1 MEEFDNA
8 IPPLGVE
15 PGLPSNFEGSDA
27 FQASIAPTNEPLISV
42 TDTYAVPGVPV
53 PSAFGSVAVDYDPS
67 NPFDVAKQA
76 MAKPITE
83 SDIAFQNSK
92 EKYFQPGYQQTNFD
106 RYYNDSDNF
115 YKLGFNPVSNNEALY
130 NQNRSWYQDLFRA
143 AGGIPAL
150 GLSVVQSGYRSL
162 ADMATGDFSMTDE
175 TGAREFSQIMA
186 ERGSTRGGA
195 AGFVSNLALQ
205 SGFVAGIAA
214 DYLAT
219 EALLTGAVALSD
231 GMALPAALAAS
242 AAKTAGTIKSIS
254 ALFDANAARQAYNTI
269 KAMDVAAIG
278 RGALNVA
285 EATAKN
291 IVPNTFKNVKSFI
304 TAESPV
310 LGLANSVRGVADFVR
325 DMKQISYATA
335 EASMEGGGVKND
347 FIDKHINEYITDN
360 GVYPDQ
366 DRLNRIYE
374 KASDA
379 GFTTGLINAPL
390 ILLTNNIT
398 FDNLYKGRKRTLGKT
413 ASGIVEE
420 SKLSG
425 RTLRFS
431 EKTGQ
436 FETMGIRQSFAESV
450 RGLKTPKTY
459 LNFASSYFSKNL
471 SEGLQEISQEII
483 SGASTDYYERLYDT
497 PEAGGVVA
505 YLADAYDNL
514 KDQASAQGIEVF
526 ASGFLMGGLTGISTA
541 VANRAYGST
550 KNIIGKIAQA
560 KNPEEYRKAYAEES
574 ARFDKIAVE
583 LNDAINNGN
592 KILAVDIDN
601 LLVQIKAG
609 TDMVNA
615 RKSFDEKAFHDLK
628 DIARFNSIYTAL
640 RAGKYDYFL
649 RNLEDMKQMTGAEL
663 KEAFDLKDDVTDE
676 EAKQVLDITIDRA
689 GQIKDQYEQFSAFKN
704 PYDINKYKFANTP
717 EAIIAF
723 VNESQSHEAFE
734 EARKTAVF
742 SLHGLEQAKTRMANL
757 TKEMSSIAGVADLG
771 YSDVTATL
779 SIPGIDKEINLL
791 TAEIDASKDITDP
804 GLIEITNNKKKKLK
818 ALESLKTNL
827 ARIENIND
835 PVEVRK
841 TSYLKKAFTDYM
853 KVLLDE
859 KGTTLNPANIGEAYR
874 IFTDYYALNYDKTN
888 FNKVLS
894 DLYDPNN
901 FIKLAQRERTL
912 IVARD
917 KRRAEFFKKA
927 FNKYA
932 ESSKIGVFLKALAE
946 TGFVIDLKYLKALD
960 TNTFDELKEL
970 ILNDPD
976 VKFRDLNSNKLF
988 GSDDPRYADVKKFIS
1003 EFVIQVAPPVAE
1015 TVVTESDSLTAEPK
1029 ETTYVT
1035 IDELE
1040 NLDPYFNFVLTR
1052 FYEKENKDRKN
1063 NKQAPLTYV
1072 EYSLYPA
1079 AQNAITAFKELQMLY
1094 DTQKKEGQTLEQ
1106 WFNES
1111 QANSD
1116 VYNIL
1121 SRYGIP
1127 VAELANILANPNVF
1141 VISTLPAGF
1150 KLETPAAVNGLF
1162 IISGETANKDEEV
1175 EYTYILVDNRSNPV
1189 DITGAYKTL
1198 PIALEAREKLA
1209 KTYVSESEG
1218 FVFDNKYF
1226 ENGQIVS
1233 DSRGNTYTVVS
1244 NAAAIKQAILNNDN
1258 PVLEL
1263 KDETGKI
1270 IPKRSARDL
1279 FPGAYQKKN
1288 PNIAYI
1294 QDVNRYNSIYP
1305 HKTQEEF
1312 DAREEGEL
1320 AAAARLKDFLLNT
1333 PIDDIKNNL
1342 TIKLTKNK
1350 LKNIRGSYFKI
1361 GDKENTNIL
1370 ERKEK
1375 ISIQILYKGQP
1386 IGYLRTIQQL
1396 QILGQ
1401 DGKAINVF
1409 KDLTP
1414 DLFNRIFDVKKQG
1427 DFTKEYINFT
1437 KSLGKSFQLQKKFTE
1452 LLGDKESVELTNEEV
1467 QSIAIPYIGLGSYA
1481 NNDPGVTTDINDLKY
1496 STIEGGYYII
1506 DRSFRYKNG
1515 IFVSST
1521 NIITDLKGEARKRAD
1536 EKVKKGL
1543 EISGTDGLNRYL
1555 LAVELPNG
1563 NIRFVSLVSP
1573 ELSSDQSQTLIK
1585 DINNLAKLA
1594 RTDNTNN
1601 EINYTDASNKEFIFN
1616 KVFNAHQPGIFS
1628 RFYVDSEGYLVGEF
1642 SDNNSFNTSS
1652 STQPFIRY
1660 DLANNPLESIDAM
1673 IELFNDSIKNGSSLK
1688 DNKYKKVKFSKQT
1701 FKVSLPESISIREA
1715 LNNFKSTVGSDVVDK
1730 VSFSLNPVKSVVD
1743 TNLNKTGLTK
1753 EGKSL
1758 VEIALER
1765 QKAAEAKGGE
1775 TTSNIQPQASEEDT
1789 KKTQDSKTVSSDIF
1803 KQYQTKKAERAAFFT
1818 AGRNKIKAE
1827 YEAAGNPIGN
1837 TEAKILFEKTDEA
1850 INYDKEL
1857 EILNQKLL
1865 NPDKSDNL
1873 DNPDVVALK
1882 IIRNSEYQEED
1893 LNKLNEFREWVSKN
1907 LPDTFT
1913 VQELKTLQENLIA
1926 GNITVG
1932 SFVTYLD
1939 GVASGIAGVRGRI
1952 NVGSRTPFKYHE
1964 AFHGVFRLLLSEKQI
1979 QRYLGS
1985 AKKEVLAQINSGKI
1999 TWKNDAVKGVT
2010 SLNQALENLRL
2021 SNPLYSMMSKKQ
2033 LEETL
2038 YEEYLADMFEEWKL
2052 NVKVPTDYTH
2062 KTLFAKIKDLII
2074 AFFKNAFQRNN
2085 YQNLFKDIDL
2095 GKYANAV
2102 TQENRFTRSFE
2113 GGNPNIE
2120 ALKTI
2125 KIGIETIQV
2134 VGNIT
2139 RYVEIN
2145 KYLAGDRATRLIAS
2159 VASSFHYLRQDPKNN
2174 DVSDSDLYD
2183 KIFNEYGNFY
2193 DPESKYYTDQDNFYE
2208 IASDLEDINTAFST
2222 KENREQFKEAA
2233 KDYLRVLSY
2242 QDGATEDDISNQE
2255 DNGGPISTTDARKE
2269 SYTIGG
2275 FGSLSSYV
2283 RTYIATTSFQSNSEF
2298 GRPIEDGS
2306 LIYSTVDSAKVYN
2319 GLLSALSGITS
2330 EREGLRKLNFLR
2342 RNPNT
2347 DTSKFIDKLF
2357 EDHNITF
2364 DLTGEPILE
2373 QIVNPGQLLAILKA
2387 FEKFKINYKFIGFDP
2402 LNGIVRIINANSR
2415 DDSKAQMTYW
2425 ENQYQK
2431 KYNYDAKAVKS
2442 DGPVVLSK
2450 LIDVIKGEDKETDI
2464 NDLAIEIED
2473 TIGIDIQPLYIA
2485 LSIAHNIP
2493 EELRTADD
2501 LAIINGFPDVKPI
2514 DIEDLVQISKVISA
2528 GIDPFYKK
2536 AQTEEDENTS
2546 TETDDT
2552 KIIDQTF
2559 EGAAN
2564 RLKTIAK
2571 GNVVFDETMGA
2582 TSWINAD
2589 GERVWGHQSPTY
2601 NHKKTRTLRELSDST
2616 KLEEALENLFEAN
2629 NYLLSTEAFQSILP
2643 NINLDRVD
2651 GMRLQALFIKDGN
2664 VITSNRIVDRGS
2676 DGTTAGSL
2684 SDVQYL
2690 VTNLALYLSGEKI
2703 QYTRSNGLPATSVT
2717 ATINP
2722 GVIESSNTI
2731 DLVNLPVIK
2740 AVETRNKQQVITNDV
2755 INAIKSMVKG
2765 EYERIRQVQ
2774 KEINDPEIIK
2784 KDGYHTSSKGE
2795 KGQRNGPRGLQFIRT
2810 ASILGI
2816 ALKEQLQANAIA
2828 DIDFNEAIKDVN
2840 LKKQITSFYDEYL
2853 NKFIDIMVKQNMIN
2867 INEKTQEIQ
2876 YKTADDGGIG
2886 GVPRFLT
2893 DGIMLNQEDVNEEMN
2908 LLKNLISTK
2917 EKDGPNYSTAFKHNL
2932 MQIFINHHIN
2942 STFFNYL
2949 INGDPARFIQAKSL
2963 NPAKIAI
2970 EEFKRLKG
2978 VNANGQSAY
2987 TELIAPGLGINQ
2999 ATTELDI
3006 ATFVDPTYIG
3016 KFANES
3022 VEEAN
3027 AQMYITPKTLRHL
3040 LFGFGKLTQKQADFL
3055 DKIEEGKE
3063 LSAEEVFGKNGSI
3076 AFNGQ
3081 TNSLKIVYYNNGDN
3095 KAGYIKTSAFV
3106 LTKQLTTGSDGEAL
3120 PGKEMLHNLRLSLE
3134 KQELNGRLA
3143 SAVPI
3148 SGSKGE
3154 RKNIAASS
3162 QDISSDNF
3170 SVLDMRYLTLQQENP
3185 SNKMEI
3191 TDPSQIKQLIGV
3203 ELPADQKIIF
3213 NGKEWPAKD
3222 LVTLYEMAVAQRVT
3236 VKYNSK
3242 ANKVFGLE
3250 DVESEINKSKK
3261 AKKTT
3266 VDLADFAKY
3275 AQNILKNT
3283 GATNQEIEFF
3293 ALDENGNLK
3302 YDINN
3307 PIVES
3312 KFIQLYFT
3320 YFTKGVM
3327 QEKVP
3332 GESLTLVSSH
3342 GYNVVKVY
3350 TGQVDELGIPIGEV
3364 VRESDIK
3371 ANPSKY
3377 KNLKIFSEETG
3388 LDDYKAGD
3396 LYIDKLRHNVPVYD
3410 KNGKVTE
3417 RYSEVVMP
3425 AHDKNVYKYL
3435 KSGKIP
3441 DFIAKGFGIRIPSQD
3456 KHSAIGVRIVDF
3468 LPVFYGSVV
3477 IAPNE
3482 LIEISGADF
3491 DVDKLYNSIKEF
3503 FYDKKNKQFVE
3514 YGSGKNDKQKF
3525 DQYVQ
3530 YLSRNDEDYRLAYA
3544 ALKEGETNEDK
3555 PITQDDLA
3563 KLKKRYEE
3571 GITEEEEIEE
3581 DVNLVEKALK
3591 SLNYPSTPKEYAK
3604 SYKDNGNRDIYVGA
3618 LNNLILDAKY
3628 ALTFNDYTSKP
3639 TTEFGLGLSTGVENS
3654 PRAFQVAHVKPLTD
3668 VLDEIKDD
3676 IKKLLKSIVKED
3688 STEEEINEFLDGAYN
3703 KAVSTF
3709 EEEGYDSTTL
3719 LGMYYG
3725 WKNNKEGA
3733 ANIGASVKGN
3743 LSWGFLQKLGFKTE
3757 LPIFSIDGKVYND
3770 YGSEL
3775 TEDGMRKAYIIS
3787 ALITAMTD
3795 NAKERL
3801 AAILGLNITALNY
3814 VTHMVA
3820 VGVSLKTSILFINQP
3835 SIKKYF
3841 ELVKGQEGEFKRQI
3855 DYISSEDLMAKAV
3868 GIDSWE
3874 NFLITYSDSGFPKL
3888 TKEKLLNQFYSEDL
3902 FTQYAVIKQ
3911 LHFLSKTTPYFNDVA
3926 TMTGLVKGFAPFMDT
3941 FDDIADKFETLTDA
3955 SEDNIFVGYDEEGK
3969 KVNKFKSLLNK
3980 APLTKSLL
3988 DIYFD
3993 IRNNL
3998 KYTFKRRTAPF
4009 MLLSKAVM
4017 NNVKLNMSGSF
4028 RRTFKNSLD
4037 EDILSYLDVMAYKQY
4052 LTEGG
4057 NLDYLS
4063 SLNNALI
4070 YKQEGIDSI
4079 VDKVKAKRNSNSEK
4093 ALSNLFLDKFI
4104 FTINSEDTKNKDGL
4118 EYLESNS
4125 WSKLSPTMATR
4136 LESSFTELY
4145 NDDPKLAV
4153 ELFHYLLVKDGGR
4166 YRSGSFLNIMP
4177 LFIMSDFFT
4186 ATKKSMEVLS
4196 DANSLDV
4203 LRSEGFRT
4211 TFGYNFDDLI
4221 DSFVFNYFRS
4231 ANLSFKGQGIS
4242 YIFNK
4247 FNPYTKGEDGK
4258 FTENLNRTVKIN
4270 SETGAITVNVFG
4282 GVRETKA
4289 DKKGEERTFENAT
4302 GDVYTIFVSDK
4313 AEEESGGP
4321 LTDQETTRLIENK
4334 EFLSR
4339 FGFIYDKK
4347 LYTGAPPYLY
4357 FEGTLYKLSELSG
4370 SGKKDKDITSLLTF
4384 DAEMIKAYGNKFK
4397 YVPVTIRG
4405 SVKATR
4411 IGFAFDGQLPDAKQK
4426 EGNKKSESGN
4436 SSGTLAEDGPVKG
4449 SLEYQIALKKKLE
4462 GGKESAVQKTSG
4474 NILND
4479 LAELGIIKKPK
4490 ALIYI
4495 NDATGETLI
4504 QYNDMTPEEVFN
4516 LVSRNNPEETENP
4529 FVEDVA
4535 TYTGEI
4541 TSLKENEI
4549 FVFGSNEGSS
4559 TGRQPRHGLGNAKV
4573 ARDKFGAIQGQPR
4586 GLQGQSYGIVT
4597 KKFWDVLKSSSP
4609 EEIKREIERLYQFAT
4624 NNPDKILKV
4633 AYMGGPEVVGNSGY
4647 TNAELASMF
4656 AAFSIPSNVQFEVEF
4671 AKGINFTPS
4680 MKTTTSVK
4688 GFQGYKG
4695 GFPEE
4700 QVIDGKLYK
4709 KGSEH
4714 GDPKDYA
4721 MRQIANSAIVELASN
4736 KESSSKTSLGE
4747 LGLPKEGD
4755 KVIMLARNGS
4765 LSGKALRAETK
4776 EQIRQANLDD
4786 AEFVVGDMAGVDSQ
4800 FIDYLKEIGAKFT
4813 VYHTGTKPRIQLV
4826 STTVKTQAPVG
4837 TTTEEKLSTPEE
4849 FLKSLSSK
4857 KVNSVIPQDVIDL
4870 YNTKLTDGYRNKTT
4884 IEQFYKLLSNGRRM
4898 NIDDDDFIKNMC
4910 K

>member
-27 FQASIAPTNEPLISV
+27 FQPSISPTNEPLVSV
-42 TDTYAVPGVPV
+42 TDTYSVPGVPV
-53 PSAFGSVAVDYDPS
+53 PSAFGSVAVNYDPT

-76 MAKPITE
+76 LSKPVSE
-83 SDIAFQNSK
+83 SDVAFETSK

-115 YKLGFNPVSNNEALY
+115 YKLGFNPVGNNETVY

-143 AGGIPAL
+143 AGGIPSL
-150 GLSVVQSGYRSL
+150 GLSVVQSGYRSI

-219 EALLTGAVALSD
+219 EALLAGTVALSE
-231 GMALPAALAAS
+231 GAALPAALAAS
-242 AAKTAGTIKSIS
+242 ASKTAGTIKSIS
-254 ALFDANAARQAYNTI
+254 ALFDANTARQAYNTI
-269 KAMDVAAIG
+269 KAMDVAAVG

-285 EATAKN
+285 GATIEN

-335 EASMEGGGVKND
+335 ESSMEGGSVKND
-347 FIDKHINEYITDN
+347 FIDKHINQYITEN

-366 DRLNRIYE
+366 DRLNKIYE
-374 KASDA
+374 KGADA
-379 GFTTGLINAPL
+379 GFTTGIINAPL

-398 FDNLYKGRKRTLGKT
+398 FDNLYKGSKRTLGKT

-420 SKLSG
+420 SKLTG

-431 EKTGQ
+431 ERTGQ
-436 FETMGIRQSFAESV
+436 FETMGLRQSFSESV

-459 LNFASSYFSKNL
+459 LNFASGYFAKNL
-471 SEGLQEISQEII
+471 SEGIQEISQEII
-483 SGASTDYYERLYDT
+483 SGASTDYYDRLYDT
-497 PEAGGVVA
+497 PEAGGVLA

-583 LNDAINNGN
+583 LNDAIKNGN
-592 KILAVDIDN
+592 KILTADLEN
-601 LLVQIKAG
+601 LLIQIKAG

-628 DIARFNSIYTAL
+628 DMSRFNAIYTAL
-640 RAGKYDYFL
+640 EAGKYDFFL
-649 RNLEDMKQMTGAEL
+649 RKLEDMKQMTGEEL
-663 KEAFDLKDDVTDE
+663 KQAFDLKDDVTDD

-689 GQIKDQYEQFSAFKN
+689 GQIKDQYEQFSSFKN
-704 PYDINKYKFANTP
+704 PYNPNTYRFGDTP
-717 EAIIAF
+717 ESINGF
-723 VNESQSHEAFE
+723 VNELQNYKAFE
-734 EARKTAVF
+734 KARKIAVF
-742 SLHGLEQAKTRMANL
+742 SLHGLEQAKTRMADL
-757 TKEMSSIAGVADLG
+757 TKQMSSIGGVADLG

-779 SIPGIDKEINLL
+779 SIPGIEKEINLL
-791 TAEIDASKDITDP
+791 TAQIESSKDITDP
-804 GLIEITNNKKKKLK
+804 GLIEITNNSKKKLK
-818 ALESLKTNL
+818 ALESLKKNL
-827 ARIENIND
+827 ARIENVND

-859 KGTTLNPANIGEAYR
+859 KGTTLNPADLNEAYA

-888 FNKVLS
+888 FNKILA

-901 FIKLAQRERTL
+901 FIKLAEREKAL
-912 IVARD
+912 DIARD
-917 KRRAEFFKKA
+917 NRRVEFFKKA
-927 FNKYA
+927 FKKYA
-932 ESSKIGVFLKALAE
+932 ETSKIGVFLKALAE

-988 GSDDPRYADVKKFIS
+988 GAEDPRYADIKSFVSKF
-1003 EFVIQVAPPVAE
+1003 EIQVAPPVTE
-1015 TVVTESDSLTAEPK
+1015 TTTTQTDSLTAEPV
-1029 ETTYVT
+1029 ETTYAT

-1079 AQNAITAFKELQMLY
+1079 AQNAISAFKELQVLY
-1094 DTQKKEGQTLEQ
+1094 DTQKKDGQALEQ

-1111 QANSD
+1111 QTNSD

-1127 VAELANILANPNVF
+1127 VAELANLLANPNTF
-1141 VISTLPAGF
+1141 VINTLPANF
-1150 KLETPAAVNGLF
+1150 KLETPTAINGLF
-1162 IISGETANKDEEV
+1162 IISGETENASGET

-1189 DITGAYKTL
+1189 DLTGAYKTL
-1198 PIALEAREKLA
+1198 PAALEGREKLA

-1226 ENGQIVS
+1226 YNGQVVS
-1233 DSRGNTYTVVS
+1233 DSKGNTYTVVS
-1244 NAAAIKQAILNNDN
+1244 NAEFIKQAILDGKN

-1263 KDETGKI
+1263 KNETGQVI
-1270 IPKRSARDL
+1270 TKRSSRDL
-1279 FPGAYQKKN
+1279 FPGEYQKKN

-1294 QDVNRYNSIYP
+1294 KDVNRYNSIYP

-1312 DAREEGEL
+1312 DAGAEGEI
-1320 AAAARLKDFLLNT
+1320 AAEARLKDFLLNT

-1342 TIKLTKNK
+1342 TIKLIKNK
-1350 LKNIRGSYFKI
+1350 IKNTRGSYFKI
-1361 GDKENTNIL
+1361 GEKVNTNIL

-1375 ISIQILYKGQP
+1375 IGIQILYKGQP

-1401 DGKAINVF
+1401 DGKAIDVF

-1414 DLFNRIFDVKKQG
+1414 DLFNRIFDLEKQG
-1427 DFTKEYINFT
+1427 DLPQQFINF
-1437 KSLGKSFQLQKKFTE
+1437 KSSLGKSARLQKKFTE
-1452 LLGDKESVELTNEEV
+1452 LLGDKESLELTNEEV

-1481 NNDPGVTTDINDLKY
+1481 YNDPGVTTDINDLKY
-1496 STIEGGYYII
+1496 STIEGGHYII

-1515 IFVSST
+1515 TFISST

-1536 EKVKKGL
+1536 ERVNKAL
-1543 EISGTDGLNRYL
+1543 EVSKTDGLNRYL

-1573 ELSSDQSQTLIK
+1573 ELSSDQFQTLIG
-1585 DINNLAKLA
+1585 DINNLAKIA
-1594 RTDNTNN
+1594 RTDNVNN
-1601 EINYTDASNKEFIFN
+1601 EVNYTDGSNKELIFN
-1616 KVFNAHQPGIFS
+1616 KVFPAHQPGIFS

-1642 SDNNSFNTSS
+1642 SDNNSFNSSS
-1652 STQPFIRY
+1652 STQAFIRY
-1660 DLANNPLESIDAM
+1660 DLASNPLESIDTM
-1673 IELFNDSIKNGSSLK
+1673 IELFNDSIKNGSLLK
-1688 DNKYKKVKFSKQT
+1688 NNKYKKVKFSKQT

-1715 LNNFKSTVGSDVVDK
+1715 LTNFRSTVAPDVVEN
-1730 VSFSLNPVKSVVD
+1730 VQFTLNPVKAVVD
-1743 TNLNKTGLTK
+1743 TNLTDNNARVANLLDIAFAKQQEELAKAQQAPEGSLPSQPSQPAETVKPK
-1753 EGKSL
+1753 ENVTLS
-1758 VEIALER
+1758 IADQYKEM
-1765 QKAAEAKGGE
+1765 KANEADFLKRGRDK
-1775 TTSNIQPQASEEDT
+1775 IVA
-1789 KKTQDSKTVSSDIF
+1789 DSQGTD
-1803 KQYQTKKAERAAFFT
+1803 
-1818 AGRNKIKAE
+1818 
-1827 YEAAGNPIGN
+1827 NPIGN
-1837 TEAKILFEKTDEA
+1837 SQASRLFEESPEA
-1850 INYDKEL
+1850 IAYAEEL
-1857 EILNQKLL
+1857 ARLKQQLL
-1865 NPDKSDNL
+1865 NPDTDNSD
-1873 DNPDVVALK
+1873 DAVFIALK
-1882 IIRNSEYQEED
+1882 TIKNSQYQEED
-1893 LNKLNEFREWVSKN
+1893 LNKLDEFRDWVSKN

-1913 VQELKTLQENLIA
+1913 VEELKDLQQNLVA

-1932 SFVTYLD
+1932 SFVTYLN
-1939 GVASGIAGVRGRI
+1939 GIANGISEVRGRI
-1952 NVGSRTPFKYHE
+1952 NVGARTPFKYHE

-1979 QRYLGS
+1979 QKYLGT

-1999 TWKNDAVKGVT
+1999 TWNNDLIKGVT
-2010 SLNQALENLRL
+2010 SLDQVLENLRL

-2038 YEEYLADMFEEWKL
+2038 YEEYLADMFEEWKK

-2095 GKYANAV
+2095 GKYVNAV

-2113 GGNPNIE
+2113 GGNSNIE

-2125 KIGIETIQV
+2125 KIDTDV
-2134 VGNIT
+2134 VEINSGNKK

-2159 VASSFHYLRQDPKNN
+2159 VASSFHYLRADKANN
-2174 DVSDSDLYD
+2174 TVSDTDLYYR
-2183 KIFNEYGNFY
+2183 IFDEYMDFY
-2193 DPESKYYTDQDNFYE
+2193 DSNSDYYRDLDNYYE
-2208 IASDLEDINTAFST
+2208 IKNDLNDIVKAFT
-2222 KENREQFKEAA
+2222 GKENQEQLKEAA

-2242 QDGATEDDISNQE
+2242 QDSVTEDDISNSVD
-2255 DNGGPISTTDARKE
+2255 DNGEISDTDARKE

-2298 GRPIEDGS
+2298 GRPIADGS
-2306 LIYSTVDSAKVYN
+2306 LIYNVVDSAKVYN

-2330 EREGLRKLNFLR
+2330 EKEGLRKLNFLR

-2347 DTSKFIDKLF
+2347 DTAKFIDKMF

-2364 DLTGEPILE
+2364 DLTGEPILD

-2402 LNGIVRIINANSR
+2402 SSGIVRIINANSR
-2415 DDSKAQMTYW
+2415 DDSKAQMMYW

-2431 KYNYDAKAVKS
+2431 KYDYNATLVKS
-2442 DGPVVLSK
+2442 QGPEILSK
-2450 LIDVIKGEDKETDI
+2450 LIEVIKGEDVDADI
-2464 NDLAIEIED
+2464 NDLAVAIENIL
-2473 TIGIDIQPLYIA
+2473 GIDIQPLYIA
-2485 LSIAHNIP
+2485 LSVAHNVP
-2493 EELRTADD
+2493 EELKTADD
-2501 LAIINGFPDVKPI
+2501 LAIINGYPDVKPI
-2514 DIEDLVQISKVISA
+2514 EIEDLVQISKVISA
-2528 GIDPFYKK
+2528 GINPFYRK
-2536 AQTEEDENTS
+2536 AVIENNENT
-2546 TETDDT
+2546 TNDVDDT
-2552 KIIDQTF
+2552 KVIDQTF
-2559 EGAAN
+2559 EGAVN
-2564 RLKTIAK
+2564 RLTTIAK
-2571 GNVVFDETMGA
+2571 NNVIFDETMGA

-2601 NHKKTRTLRELSDST
+2601 NHKKTRALRELSDST
-2616 KLEEALENLFEAN
+2616 KLGDALEDVFAAN

-2643 NINLDRVD
+2643 GINLDRVD
-2651 GMRLQALFIKDGN
+2651 GMRLEALFNANG
-2664 VITSNRIVDRGS
+2664 VTFSSNRIVDRGS

-2703 QYTRSNGLPATSVT
+2703 EYRRANGTAATTVT

-2731 DLVNLPVIK
+2731 DLVSLPVIK

-2784 KDGYHTSSKGE
+2784 KDGYHTSYKG
-2795 KGQRNGPRGLQFIRT
+2795 NAPRGLQFIRT
-2810 ASILGI
+2810 ASILGT
-2816 ALKEQLQANAIA
+2816 ALKEQLEANAKE
-2828 DIDFNEAIKDVN
+2828 DIDFNEAIKEVN
-2840 LKKQITSFYDEYL
+2840 LKKQITSFYDEYF
-2853 NKFIDIMVKQNMIN
+2853 NKFIDVMVNQKMID
-2867 INEKTQEIQ
+2867 INEKTGEIS
-2876 YKTADDGGIG
+2876 YKSSKEGGIG
-2886 GVPRFLT
+2886 GIPRFLT
-2893 DGIMLNQEDVNEEMN
+2893 EGIMLNKDDINEEMN
-2908 LLKNLISTK
+2908 LLKNLISVK

-2963 NPAKIAI
+2963 SPAKIAI

-3006 ATFVDPTYIG
+3006 ATFVDPTYNG

-3027 AQMYITPKTLRHL
+3027 AQMYITTKTLRHL

-3055 DKIEEGKE
+3055 DKIEQGKE
-3063 LSAEEVFGKNGSI
+3063 LSPEEVFGKNGSI

-3081 TNSLKIVYYNNGDN
+3081 TNSLKIVYYNNGDE

-3120 PGKEMLHNLRLSLE
+3120 PGREMLHNLRLSLE
-3134 KQELNGRLA
+3134 KQEVNGRLA
-3143 SAVPI
+3143 SAVPV

-3170 SVLDMRYLTLQQENP
+3170 AALDMRYLTLQQENP

-3191 TDPSQIKQLIGV
+3191 TDPSQIKQLTGV
-3203 ELPADQKIIF
+3203 ELPNDLKIIF
-3213 NGKEWPAKD
+3213 NGKEWNAKD
-3222 LVTLYEMAVAQRVT
+3222 LVELYELATAQRVT
-3236 VKYNSK
+3236 IKYNSK

-3250 DVESEINKSKK
+3250 DVQSEIDKSKK

-3275 AQNILKNT
+3275 AQNILKAT

-3293 ALDENGNLK
+3293 ALDKNGDLK

-3332 GESLTLVSSH
+3332 GQSLTLVSSH

-3364 VRESDIK
+3364 VRVSDIK
-3371 ANPSKY
+3371 ADPSKY
-3377 KNLKIFSEETG
+3377 KNLKVFDEETG
-3388 LDDYKAGD
+3388 LDNYKAGD
-3396 LYIDKLRHNVPVYD
+3396 LYIDKLRHNVPVYN
-3410 KNGKVTE
+3410 KEGKVTE

-3441 DFIAKGFGIRIPSQD
+3441 DVVAKGFGIRIPSQD

-3477 IAPNE
+3477 MAPNE

-3503 FYDKKNKQFVE
+3503 YYNKKDDKFVE
-3514 YGSGKNDKQKF
+3514 YGSGKSDKERF

-3530 YLSRNDEDYRLAYA
+3530 YLSRFDEDYRLAYA
-3544 ALKEGETNEDK
+3544 ALKEGQKEEDK
-3555 PITQDDLA
+3555 PITQDDVA
-3563 KLKKRYEE
+3563 RLKKRLEE
-3571 GITEEEEIEE
+3571 GITEEEEIQE
-3581 DVNLVEKALK
+3581 DINLVEQALK
-3591 SLNYPSTPKEYAK
+3591 SLNYPSTAKEYGK
-3604 SYKDNGNRDIYVGA
+3604 VYKANGNRDIYIGA
-3618 LNNLILDAKY
+3618 LNNLILDVKY

-3639 TTEFGLGLSTGVENS
+3639 TTEFALGLDKGVTS
-3654 PRAFQVAHVKPLTD
+3654 APRGFQVAHVKPLTD

-3676 IKKLLKSIVKED
+3676 IRKLLKSSVKED
-3688 STEEEINEFLDGAYN
+3688 STEEEINEFLDGAYS

-3709 EEEGYDSTTL
+3709 EEDGYDSTTL

-3743 LSWGFLQKLGFKTE
+3743 LSWAFLQKLGFKTE
-3757 LPIFSIDGKVYND
+3757 LPIFTIDGKVYND

-3775 TEDGMRKAYIIS
+3775 TEDGMRKAYVIS
-3787 ALITAMTD
+3787 SLITAMTD

-3814 VTHMVA
+3814 VTHMIS
-3820 VGVSLKTSILFINQP
+3820 VGVPLKTSILFINQP
-3835 SIKKYF
+3835 AIKKYF
-3841 ELVKGQEGEFKRQI
+3841 ELVKGQEGEFKRQT

-3868 GIDSWE
+3868 GIDNWE
-3874 NFLITYSDSGFPKL
+3874 KFLIAYSDSKFPKL
-3888 TKEKLLNQFYSEDL
+3888 TKEKLLNQFYLEDI
-3902 FTQYAVIKQ
+3902 FTQYAVINQ

-3926 TMTGLVKGFAPFMDT
+3926 SMTGLVKGFKPFMDT
-3941 FDDIADKFETLTDA
+3941 FDDVADKFETLTNG
-3955 SEDNIFVGYDEEGK
+3955 SEENIFVGRDEEGN
-3969 KVNKFKSLLNK
+3969 KVNKFTSLLNE

-3988 DIYFD
+3988 GIYFD
-3993 IRNNL
+3993 IRNKL

-4052 LTEGG
+4052 LTESG

-4070 YKQEGIDSI
+4070 YKQDGVDSI
-4079 VDKVKAKRNSNSEK
+4079 VDKVQAKRNSNSEK

-4118 EYLESNS
+4118 DYLESNS
-4125 WSKLSPTMATR
+4125 WSKLSPSMATR

-4166 YRSGSFLNIMP
+4166 YRSGSFLNVMP
-4177 LFIMSDFFT
+4177 LFIMDDFFT
-4186 ATKKSMEVLS
+4186 ATKKSMEILS
-4196 DANSLDV
+4196 DANSVDV

-4247 FNPYTKGEDGK
+4247 FNPYLKGEDGK
-4258 FTENLNRTVKIN
+4258 SSDKTHRTVKIN

-4282 GVRETKA
+4282 GVRETRA
-4289 DKKGEERTFENAT
+4289 DKKGQERTFISAT
-4302 GDVYTIFVSDK
+4302 GDAYTIFVSDK
-4313 AEEESGGP
+4313 AEEEAGGP
-4321 LTDQETTRLIENK
+4321 LSDQEKERLIENNK
-4334 EFLSR
+4334 FLSK

-4347 LYTGAPPYLY
+4347 RYTGAPPYLY
-4357 FEGTLYKLSELSG
+4357 FGGTLYKLSEVTG
-4370 SGKKDKDITSLLTF
+4370 STKKDKEITSLLSF
-4384 DAEMIKAYGNKFK
+4384 DADMIKAYGSKFK
-4397 YVPVTIRG
+4397 YVPVTIKG
-4405 SVKATR
+4405 SVRATR
-4411 IGFAFDGQLPDAKQK
+4411 IGFAFDGQLPDAKEK
-4426 EGNKKSESGN
+4426 EGSKKSEGAN
-4436 SSGTLAEDGPVKG
+4436 SSGTMDLDDILALAAKASATETP
-4449 SLEYQIALKKKLE
+4449 
-4462 GGKESAVQKTSG
+4462 KEQPKSTNNPLQQLS
-4474 NILND
+4474 
-4479 LAELGIIKKPK
+4479 ELGISKKPK
-4490 ALIYI
+4490 ELRYY
-4495 NDATGETLI
+4495 DETTGATLT
-4504 QYNDMTPEEVFN
+4504 QYNDMMPEEVFN
-4516 LVSRNNPEETENP
+4516 LVSRNNPEESENP

-4535 TYTGEI
+4535 TYTGPI

-4559 TGRQPRHGLGNAKV
+4559 KGGQPTHGKGNAKV
-4573 ARDKFGAIQGQPR
+4573 AKDKFGAIQGQPR

-4597 KKFWDVLKSSSP
+4597 KKFWDKLKSSSP
-4609 EEIKREIERLYQFAT
+4609 EEIKREIQNLYVFAT
-4624 NNPDKILKV
+4624 NNPDKVLKV

-4647 TNAELASMF
+4647 TNAELAAMF
-4656 AAFSIPSNVQFEVEF
+4656 AAFPIPSNVQFEIEF
-4671 AKGINFTPS
+4671 AKGLSFKTSTQTKAPVTITNKPVINIYWGSAESSTNTRVLSNLAPRKFTYNGKEYGS
-4680 MKTTTSVK
+4680 VEHAYQTLKSGSFDQVTYDKYVTAGGYGTKIRGKAVTSGFDNLQLMKDLVVESFKQNPDKAALLLNYSDFTHTTN
-4688 GFQGYKG
+4688 
-4695 GFPEE
+4695 E
-4700 QVIDGKLYK
+4700 VIDKAFLEGV
-4709 KGSEH
+4709 
-4714 GDPKDYA
+4714 
-4721 MRQIANSAIVELASN
+4721 RIAQQNVLSTQTPVTI
-4736 KESSSKTSLGE
+4736 SSTPVTKPVVSDIDAAFLKIYETQLTEEYRSKTSFKDFKDAFEVMKGM
-4747 LGLPKEGD
+4747 GLP
-4755 KVIMLARNGS
+4755 
-4765 LSGKALRAETK
+4765 AET
-4776 EQIRQANLDD
+4776 I
-4786 AEFVVGDMAGVDSQ
+4786 
-4800 FIDYLKEIGAKFT
+4800 
-4813 VYHTGTKPRIQLV
+4813 
-4826 STTVKTQAPVG
+4826 
-4837 TTTEEKLSTPEE
+4837 
-4849 FLKSLSSK
+4849 
-4857 KVNSVIPQDVIDL
+4857 
-4870 YNTKLTDGYRNKTT
+4870 
-4884 IEQFYKLLSNGRRM
+4884 
-4898 NIDDDDFIKNMC
+4898 IKNMC

>member
-347 FIDKHINEYITDN
+347 FIDKHINEYITEN

-1063 NKQAPLTYV
+1063 NKQAPLTYI

-1079 AQNAITAFKELQMLY
+1079 AQNVINAFKELQVLY
-1094 DTQKKEGQTLEQ
+1094 DVQKKEGDTVDKWLT
-1106 WFNES
+1106 NS

-1116 VYNIL
+1116 VYNII
-1121 SRYGIP
+1121 SKYGIP
-1127 VAELANILANPNVF
+1127 VAELANLLANPDVF
-1141 VISTLPAGF
+1141 VMNTLPPNF
-1150 KLETPAAVNGLF
+1150 KLETPTAINGLF
-1162 IISGETANKDEEV
+1162 IISGETTNKDDEV
-1175 EYTYILVDNRSNPV
+1175 EYTYLLVDNRSNLV
-1189 DITGAYKTL
+1189 DVTGAYKTL
-1198 PIALEAREKLA
+1198 PIALEARERLA
-1209 KTYVSESEG
+1209 KTYIKESEG
-1218 FVFDNKYF
+1218 FQFGNKYF
-1226 ENGQIVS
+1226 YNGQTVS
-1233 DSRGNTYTVVS
+1233 DSKGNTYTVVS
-1244 NAAAIKQAILNNDN
+1244 NADSIKQAIKDGR
-1258 PVLEL
+1258 PVVLEL
-1263 KDETGKI
+1263 KNEEGRI
-1270 IPKRSARDL
+1270 VPKRSVQDI
-1279 FPGAYQKKN
+1279 FPGPYQKKN
-1288 PNIAYI
+1288 PDVAYI
-1294 QDVNRYNSIYP
+1294 KDVNRYNSIYP

-1312 DAREEGEL
+1312 GSPEGEK
-1320 AAAARLKDFLLNT
+1320 AAEARLKEFLLNT

-1350 LKNIRGSYFKI
+1350 VTNTRGSYLRI
-1361 GDKENTNIL
+1361 GDKINGNIL

-1396 QILGQ
+1396 QIL
-1401 DGKAINVF
+1401 DGNAKSIDVF

-1414 DLFNRIFDVKKQG
+1414 DLFSRFFESTHPGEFSN
-1427 DFTKEYINFT
+1427 DFIKF
-1437 KSLGKSFQLQKKFTE
+1437 KSALGTSVRLQKKFTE
-1452 LLGDKESVELTNEEV
+1452 LLGDNQSIELSNEEV
-1467 QSIAIPYIGLGSYA
+1467 KSIIYPSIGLGSYA
-1481 NNDPGVTTDINDLKY
+1481 NNDPGVTTELSELKY
-1496 STIEGGYYII
+1496 TTLEGGHYII
-1506 DRSFRYKNG
+1506 DRTFSYKAG
-1515 IFVSST
+1515 TFISST

-1536 EKVKKGL
+1536 ERVKKGL
-1543 EISGTDGLNRYL
+1543 EISKTDGLNRYL

-1573 ELSSDQSQTLIK
+1573 ELSADQSQTLIA
-1585 DINNLAKLA
+1585 DINNLAKVA
-1594 RTDNTNN
+1594 RTDNTKND
-1601 EINYTDASNKEFIFN
+1601 ITFTQGSNKELIFD
-1616 KVFNAHQPGIFS
+1616 KVFNAHQPGIYS
-1628 RFYVDSEGYLVGEF
+1628 RFYIDSTGYLIGEF
-1642 SDNNSFNTSS
+1642 SDNNSFNQSS
-1652 STQPFIRY
+1652 STQPFLRY
-1660 DLANNPLESIDAM
+1660 DLAANPLESIDAM

-1688 DNKYKKVKFSKQT
+1688 DNKYKRVKFSKQT

-1715 LNNFKSTVGSDVVDK
+1715 LAVFKSTVGPEIVKDI
-1730 VSFSLNPVKSVVD
+1730 SFGLNLVKSVAD
-1743 TNLNKTGLTK
+1743 TNLGRSVRPTSMAEFEALA
-1753 EGKSL
+1753 KS
-1758 VEIALER
+1758 
-1765 QKAAEAKGGE
+1765 KKE
-1775 TTSNIQPQASEEDT
+1775 TTAKTETETEEDVLKETFVKLDEEEEEEEDT
-1789 KKTQDSKTVSSDIF
+1789 TKDTKSSIF
-1803 KQYQTKKAERAAFFT
+1803 DQYKAMKDGEAAFLQK
-1818 AGRNKIKAE
+1818 GRNKIVEDSKE
-1827 YEAAGNPIGN
+1827 TDNPIGN
-1837 TEAKILFEKTDEA
+1837 AKASRLFEESEEAKA
-1850 INYDKEL
+1850 YYAEL
-1857 EILNQKLL
+1857 DRLEKLL
-1865 NPDKSDNL
+1865 DNE
-1873 DNPDVVALK
+1873 DDSTFVALK
-1882 IIRNSEYQEED
+1882 IIEGSKYQEED
-1893 LNKLNEFREWVSKN
+1893 LNKLDEFRDWVSKN
-1907 LPDTFT
+1907 LPDIFT
-1913 VQELKTLQENLIA
+1913 VEELKTLQENLVA
-1926 GNITVG
+1926 GNVTVG

-1939 GVASGIAGVRGRI
+1939 GIAGGIADVRGRI
-1952 NVGSRTPFKYHE
+1952 NVGTRTPFKYHE
-1964 AFHGVFRLLLSEKQI
+1964 AFHAVFRLLLSEKQI
-1979 QRYLGS
+1979 QRYLGT

-1999 TWKNDAVKGVT
+1999 TWDNSAVKGVKN
-2010 SLNQALENLRL
+2010 LDQALENLRL

-2038 YEEYLADMFEEWKL
+2038 YEEYLADMFEAWKK

-2062 KTLFAKIKDLII
+2062 KTIFAKIKDLII
-2074 AFFKNAFQRNN
+2074 AFFKRAFQRNN

-2125 KIGIETIQV
+2125 KIDTERIKIKS
-2134 VGNIT
+2134 GNT
-2139 RYVEIN
+2139 ERYVKIN

-2159 VASSFHYLRQDPKNN
+2159 VASSLHYLRQDPANSE
-2174 DVSDSDLYD
+2174 VSDNDLYD
-2183 KIFNEYGNFY
+2183 RIFDDYINFY
-2193 DPESKYYTDQDNFYE
+2193 NSDAEYYRDLDNYYD
-2208 IASDLEDINTAFST
+2208 IKNDLNDIVKAFT
-2222 KENREQFKEAA
+2222 GKENQEQLKEAA

-2242 QDGATEDDISNQE
+2242 QDSATEDDISNQE

-2306 LIYSTVDSAKVYN
+2306 LVYSVVDSAKVYN

-2342 RNPNT
+2342 TNPNT
-2347 DTSKFIDKLF
+2347 DTAKFINKMF

-2364 DLTGEPILE
+2364 DPTGEPILNE
-2373 QIVNPGQLLAILKA
+2373 IVNPGQLLAILKA

-2402 LNGIVRIINANSR
+2402 VSGIVRIINANSR
-2415 DDSKAQMTYW
+2415 DDSKAQMVYW

-2431 KYNYDAKAVKS
+2431 KYDYNAESVKS
-2442 DGPVVLSK
+2442 QGPEVLST
-2450 LIDVIKGEDKETDI
+2450 LIDVIKGEDKETDV
-2464 NDLAIEIED
+2464 NELAIQIED
-2473 TIGIDIQPLYIA
+2473 TIGIDIQPLYIR

-2501 LAIINGFPDVKPI
+2501 LAIINGFPDVEPI

-2528 GIDPFYKK
+2528 GINPFYRK
-2536 AQTEEDENTS
+2536 AIVEEDEDT
-2546 TETDDT
+2546 TDEVEET
-2552 KIIDQTF
+2552 KVVDQTF
-2559 EGAAN
+2559 EGARQ
-2564 RLKTIAK
+2564 RLKNIAK
-2571 GNVVFDETMGA
+2571 ANVIFDETMGA

-2601 NHKKTRTLRELSDST
+2601 NHKKTRALRDLADST
-2616 KLEEALENLFEAN
+2616 KLGEALEDIFAAN
-2629 NYLLSTEAFQSILP
+2629 NYMLSTDAFQSILP
-2643 NINLDRVD
+2643 GISLDRVD
-2651 GMRLQALFIKDGN
+2651 GMRLEALYIKKGQTGN
-2664 VITSNRIVDRGS
+2664 SNRIVDRGS
-2676 DGTTAGSL
+2676 DGTTAGQL

-2703 QYTRSNGLPATSVT
+2703 TYRNKSNNIISTGVT

-2722 GVIESSNTI
+2722 GVIESSSTI

-2740 AVETRNKQQVITNDV
+2740 AVTTENKKQVITNDV

-2765 EYERIRQVQ
+2765 EYERIKQVQ
-2774 KEINDPEIIK
+2774 KEINNPEIIK
-2784 KDGYHTSSKGE
+2784 KDGYHTSYN
-2795 KGQRNGPRGLQFIRT
+2795 RNAPRGLQFIRT
-2810 ASILGI
+2810 ASILGTS
-2816 ALKEQLQANAIA
+2816 LKEQLEASAKE

-2840 LKKQITSFYDEYL
+2840 LEKQVNAFYNEYL
-2853 NKFIDIMVKQNMIN
+2853 DKFIDVMVKQNMIK
-2867 INEKTQEIQ
+2867 IDEKTNKIS
-2876 YKTADDGGIG
+2876 YKTTSEGGIG
-2886 GVPRFLT
+2886 GVPKFLA
-2893 DGIMLNQEDVNEEMN
+2893 DGMMINKEEINEEMN
-2908 LLKNLISTK
+2908 SLKNLISVR
-2917 EKDGPNYSTAFKHNL
+2917 EKDGPDYDTAFRHNL

-2963 NPAKIAI
+2963 SPAKIAI

-2987 TELIAPGLGINQ
+2987 TELIAPDLGINQ

-3006 ATFVDPTYIG
+3006 ATFIDPTYVG
-3016 KFANES
+3016 KFANDT

-3027 AQMYITPKTLRHL
+3027 AQMYITLKTLRHL
-3040 LFGFGKLTQKQADFL
+3040 LFGFGKLSKRQAAFL
-3055 DKIEEGKE
+3055 DKIEKGEE
-3063 LSAEEVFGKNGSI
+3063 LFPEEVFGKNGSI

-3134 KQELNGRLA
+3134 KQEVNGRLA
-3143 SAVPI
+3143 SAVPV

-3236 VKYNSK
+3236 IKYNSK

-3266 VDLADFAKY
+3266 VNLADFAKY
-3275 AQNILKNT
+3275 AQNILKAT

-3307 PIVES
+3307 PIVEK

-3332 GESLTLVSSH
+3332 GQSLTLVSSH

-3377 KNLKIFSEETG
+3377 KNLKTFSEETG
-3388 LDDYKAGD
+3388 VDGYKAGD

-3514 YGSGKNDKQKF
+3514 YGSGKTDKQKF

-3530 YLSRNDEDYRLAYA
+3530 YLSREDEDYKVAYA
-3544 ALKEGETNEDK
+3544 ALKEGAKEEDK

-3604 SYKDNGNRDIYVGA
+3604 LYKANGNRDIYVGA

-3639 TTEFGLGLSTGVENS
+3639 ADEFATGAVKGVKNA
-3654 PRAFQVAHVKPLTD
+3654 PRAFQVAHVEPLTD
-3668 VLDEIKDD
+3668 VLDDIKDD
-3676 IKKLLKSIVKED
+3676 IKKLLLKILKKD
-3688 STEEEINEFLDGAYN
+3688 GEETLSEELQMEFDTLFN
-3703 KAVSTF
+3703 KAISTF
-3709 EEEGYDSTTL
+3709 EEDGYDSTTL

-3743 LSWGFLQKLGFKTE
+3743 LSWGFLQKLGFQTQRS
-3757 LPIFSIDGKVYND
+3757 IFNINGKDYNN
-3770 YGSEL
+3770 YGAEL
-3775 TEDGMRKAYIIS
+3775 TEDGVRKAYVIS

-3801 AAILGLNITALNY
+3801 AARLGLNITALNY

-3820 VGVSLKTSILFINQP
+3820 VGVPLKTSIIFINQP

-3841 ELVKGQEGEFKRQI
+3841 DLVKGQEGEFKRRVE
-3855 DYISSEDLMAKAV
+3855 YVSPEDLMAKAV
-3868 GIDSWE
+3868 GLESWE
-3874 NFLITYSDSGFPKL
+3874 KFLMVFSELQFPKL
-3888 TKEKLLNQFYSEDL
+3888 NEEELLSQFYAETDL
-3902 FTQYAVIKQ
+3902 VQYAVINQ
-3911 LHFLSKTTPYFNDVA
+3911 LYSLSKTTPYFNDVA
-3926 TMTGLVKGFAPFMDT
+3926 SMTGLVKGFAPFMDT
-3941 FDDIADKFETLTDA
+3941 FDDVADKFDTLTNTN
-3955 SEDNIFVGYDEEGK
+3955 ENNIFVSYDEKGMT
-3969 KVNKFKSLLNK
+3969 VNEFVPLLDK

-3988 DIYFD
+3988 NIYFD
-3993 IRNNL
+3993 IRGKL
-3998 KYTFKRRTAPF
+3998 KYVFKRRTAPF

-4028 RRTFKNSLD
+4028 RRTFKNELD
-4037 EDILSYLDVMAYKQY
+4037 EDILSYLDIMAYKQY
-4052 LTEGG
+4052 LTEKG

-4063 SLNNALI
+4063 SLNNSLI

-4079 VDKVKAKRNSNSEK
+4079 VQKVQAVRKANFEK
-4093 ALSNLFLDKFI
+4093 GLSNLFLDKFI
-4104 FTINSEDTKNKDGL
+4104 FTINSEDTQNKDGL

-4145 NDDPKLAV
+4145 NEDPKLAV

-4166 YRSGSFLNIMP
+4166 YRSGSFLNVMP
-4177 LFIMSDFFT
+4177 LFIMDDFFA
-4186 ATKKSMEVLS
+4186 ATKKSMDILS
-4196 DANSLDV
+4196 DANSVDV
-4203 LRSEGFRT
+4203 LRSEGFRS
-4211 TFGYNFDDLI
+4211 TFGYNFDQII

-4231 ANLSFKGQGIS
+4231 ANLVAKGQGIS

-4247 FNPYTKGEDGK
+4247 FNPFLKGEDGK
-4258 FTENLNRTVKIN
+4258 NSDKTNRTVKIN
-4270 SETGAITVNVFG
+4270 PETGAITINVFG
-4282 GVRETKA
+4282 GVRETRPKE
-4289 DKKGEERTFENAT
+4289 KLEERRFIDIDGNNYSVFIAT
-4302 GDVYTIFVSDK
+4302 D
-4313 AEEESGGP
+4313 AEETSSGP
-4321 LTDQETTRLIENK
+4321 LSDEERERLVENNK
-4334 EFLSR
+4334 FLSK

-4357 FEGTLYKLSELSG
+4357 FGGKLYKLSEVIG
-4370 SGKKDKDITSLLTF
+4370 STRKDKDIKSLLSF
-4384 DAEMIKAYGNKFK
+4384 DADIVKAYGSKFK
-4397 YVPVTIRG
+4397 YVPVTVRG
-4405 SVKATR
+4405 SIKATR
-4411 IGFAFDGQLPDAKQK
+4411 VGFAFDGQLPDAKEK
-4426 EGNKKSESGN
+4426 ESRKKSKGEN
-4436 SSGTLAEDGPVKG
+4436 SSGTLDDNKKEKFSGSMADLLNLAAKG
-4449 SLEYQIALKKKLE
+4449 KKVVEEQPKSTNNPLQQL
-4462 GGKESAVQKTSG
+4462 S
-4474 NILND
+4474 
-4479 LAELGIIKKPK
+4479 ELGITKKPK
-4490 ALIYI
+4490 EFVYV
-4495 NDATGETLI
+4495 DETTGSTLT
-4504 QYNDMTPEEVFN
+4504 QYTGMVPQEVLD
-4516 LVSRNNPEETENP
+4516 LVSRNTDEETENP

-4559 TGRQPRHGLGNAKV
+4559 TGRKPTHGLGNAKV

-4597 KKFWDVLKSSSP
+4597 KKFWDKERSSSP

-4671 AKGINFTPS
+4671 AKGINFTSSSPVVSKSVSNKPVINIYWGSAESSTNTRVLSNLAPRKFTYDGKEYGSVEHAYQTLKSGSFDQVTYDKYVTAGGYGTKIRGKAVTAGFDNLQLMRDLVVESFKQNPEQAKLLLNYSDFTHTTNEVIDKAFLEGIRLAQKNVMPS
-4680 MKTTTSVK
+4680 GMQTQTAVSSTPVAKKPAVSK
-4688 GFQGYKG
+4688 
-4695 GFPEE
+4695 EDSE
-4700 QVIDGKLYK
+4700 LQVIYD
-4709 KGSEH
+4709 
-4714 GDPKDYA
+4714 
-4721 MRQIANSAIVELASN
+4721 
-4736 KESSSKTSLGE
+4736 T
-4747 LGLPKEGD
+4747 
-4755 KVIMLARNGS
+4755 
-4765 LSGKALRAETK
+4765 
-4776 EQIRQANLDD
+4776 
-4786 AEFVVGDMAGVDSQ
+4786 
-4800 FIDYLKEIGAKFT
+4800 
-4813 VYHTGTKPRIQLV
+4813 QL
-4826 STTVKTQAPVG
+4826 
-4837 TTTEEKLSTPEE
+4837 TEA
-4849 FLKSLSSK
+4849 
-4857 KVNSVIPQDVIDL
+4857 
-4870 YNTKLTDGYRNKTT
+4870 YRNKTSFD
-4884 IEQFYKLLSNGRRM
+4884 IFKNNFLLLKRM
-4898 NIDDDDFIKNMC
+4898 GIPVEDIIKNMC

>member
-67 NPFDVAKQA
+67 NPFDVAKYA
-76 MAKPITE
+76 LTKPITE
-83 SDIAFQNSK
+83 SDVAFETSK
-92 EKYFQPGYQQTNFD
+92 EKYFQPGYRQTNFD

-115 YKLGFNPVSNNEALY
+115 YKLGFNPLANNEALY

-143 AGGIPAL
+143 AGGIPSL

-186 ERGSTRGGA
+186 ERGSTRGGIS
-195 AGFVSNLALQ
+195 GFASNLVLQ

-219 EALLTGAVALSD
+219 EALLAGTVALSE
-231 GMALPAALAAS
+231 GATLPAALAAS
-242 AAKTAGTIKSIS
+242 ASKTAGTIRSIS

-347 FIDKHINEYITDN
+347 FIDKHINQYITEN

-366 DRLNRIYE
+366 DVLNKIYE

-379 GFTTGLINAPL
+379 GFTTGMINAPL

-398 FDNLYKGRKRTLGKT
+398 FDNLYKGRKSTLGKT

-420 SKLSG
+420 SKLTG
-425 RTLRFS
+425 KTLRFS
-431 EKTGQ
+431 ERTGQ

-459 LNFASSYFSKNL
+459 MQFAGGYFSKNL

-541 VANRAYGST
+541 VANRAYGSS

-560 KNPEEYRKAYAEES
+560 KNPEEYRKAVEEES
-574 ARFDKIAVE
+574 ARFNKIADE

-592 KILAVDIDN
+592 KVLALDIDN
-601 LLVQIKAG
+601 LLLQIRGG

-615 RKSFDEKAFHDLK
+615 RKSFDEKAFHDIK
-628 DIARFNSIYTAL
+628 DITRFNSIYTAL
-640 RAGKYDYFL
+640 QTDKYDFL
-649 RNLEDMKQMTGAEL
+649 IKKLQDMQQMTGAEL
-663 KEAFDLKDDVTDE
+663 KEAFSLADDVTDD
-676 EAKQVLDITIDRA
+676 EAKKVLDITIDRA
-689 GQIKDQYEQFSAFKN
+689 AQIKDQYEQFSAFKN
-704 PYDINKYKFANTP
+704 PFNPNTYRYGNTP
-717 EAIIAF
+717 ESIIGF
-723 VNESQSHEAFE
+723 INELQSYKGFE

-742 SLHGLEQAKTRMANL
+742 SLHGLEQAKTRMADL
-757 TKEMSSIAGVADLG
+757 TKQMSSIGGVADLG

-779 SIPGIDKEINLL
+779 SIPGIDNEINLL
-791 TAEIDASKDITDP
+791 TAEIDTSKDVTDP
-804 GLIEITNNKKKKLK
+804 GLIEIINNKKKKLK
-818 ALESLKTNL
+818 ALTSLKTNL
-827 ARIENIND
+827 ARVENIND
-835 PVEVRK
+835 PVKVRK
-841 TSYLKKAFTDYM
+841 IYYLKKAFNDYM

-859 KGTTLNPANIGEAYR
+859 KGTELSPADLNEAYR

-888 FNKVLS
+888 FNKVLA

-901 FIKLAQRERTL
+901 FIKLAERERTL
-912 IVARD
+912 VVARD

-927 FNKYA
+927 FKKYA
-932 ESSKIGVFLKALAE
+932 ETSKIGVFLKAFAE

-976 VKFRDLNSNKLF
+976 IKFRDLNSNKLF
-988 GSDDPRYADVKKFIS
+988 GVEDPRYNDVKN
-1003 EFVIQVAPPVAE
+1003 FVTNFVVQVTPQATE
-1015 TVVTESDSLTAEPK
+1015 TVVTESDSLTGEPK

-1040 NLDPYFNFVLTR
+1040 SLDPYFNFVLTR

-1063 NKQAPLTYV
+1063 NKQAPLTYI

-1079 AQNAITAFKELQMLY
+1079 AQNVINAFKELQVLY
-1094 DTQKKEGQTLEQ
+1094 DAQKKEGDSVDKWLT
-1106 WFNES
+1106 NS

-1127 VAELANILANPNVF
+1127 VAELANLLANPDVF
-1141 VISTLPAGF
+1141 VMNTLPPNF
-1150 KLETPAAVNGLF
+1150 KLETPTAINGLF
-1162 IISGETANKDEEV
+1162 IISGETTNKDDEV
-1175 EYTYILVDNRSNPV
+1175 EYTYLLVDNRSNLV
-1189 DITGAYKTL
+1189 DVTGAYKTL
-1198 PIALEAREKLA
+1198 PIALEARERLA
-1209 KTYVSESEG
+1209 KTYIKESEG
-1218 FVFDNKYF
+1218 FQFGNKYF
-1226 ENGQIVS
+1226 YNGQTVS
-1233 DSRGNTYTVVS
+1233 DSKGNTYTVVS
-1244 NAAAIKQAILNNDN
+1244 NADSIKQAIAAGAQV
-1258 PVLEL
+1258 VLEL
-1263 KDETGKI
+1263 KNEEGRI
-1270 IPKRSARDL
+1270 VPKRSVQDI
-1279 FPGAYQKKN
+1279 FPGPYQKKN
-1288 PNIAYI
+1288 PDIAYI
-1294 QDVNRYNSIYP
+1294 KDVDRYNSIYP

-1312 DAREEGEL
+1312 GSPEGEK
-1320 AAAARLKDFLLNT
+1320 AAAARLKEFLLNT

-1342 TIKLTKNK
+1342 SIKLTKNK
-1350 LKNIRGSYFKI
+1350 VTNTRGSYLKI
-1361 GDKENTNIL
+1361 GDKTNTNIL

-1396 QILGQ
+1396 QVLGQ
-1401 DGKAINVF
+1401 DGKSIDVF

-1414 DLFNRIFDVKKQG
+1414 DLFSRFFESEHPGEFSNDFVKFK
-1427 DFTKEYINFT
+1427 TN
-1437 KSLGKSFQLQKKFTE
+1437 LGISARLQKKFVE
-1452 LLGDKESVELTNEEV
+1452 LLGDNQSVELNNEELKNIV
-1467 QSIAIPYIGLGSYA
+1467 YPYVGLGSYV
-1481 NNDPGVTTDINDLKY
+1481 NNDSGVTTELSELKY
-1496 STIEGGYYII
+1496 TTIEGGHYII
-1506 DRSFRYKNG
+1506 DRTFSYKAG
-1515 IFVSST
+1515 TFISST

-1536 EKVKKGL
+1536 EKIKKAL
-1543 EISGTDGLNRYL
+1543 EISKTNGLNRYL

-1573 ELSSDQSQTLIK
+1573 ELSAEQSQTLIA
-1585 DINNLAKLA
+1585 DINNLAKVA
-1594 RTDNTNN
+1594 RTDNTKND
-1601 EINYTDASNKEFIFN
+1601 ITFTQGSNKELIFD
-1616 KVFNAHQPGIFS
+1616 KVFNAHQPGIYS
-1628 RFYVDSEGYLVGEF
+1628 RFYIDSTGYLIGEF
-1642 SDNNSFNTSS
+1642 SDNNSFNQSS
-1652 STQPFIRY
+1652 STQPFLRY
-1660 DLANNPLESIDAM
+1660 DLASNPLESIDAM

-1701 FKVSLPESISIREA
+1701 FKTSLPESISIREA
-1715 LNNFKSTVGSDVVDK
+1715 LAVFKSTVGPEIVK
-1730 VSFSLNPVKSVVD
+1730 NISFGLNLVKSVAD
-1743 TNLNKTGLTK
+1743 TNLGGSVMPTSMEEIVALAQSKKQTEVETK
-1753 EGKSL
+1753 
-1758 VEIALER
+1758 VEV
-1765 QKAAEAKGGE
+1765 
-1775 TTSNIQPQASEEDT
+1775 EEDT
-1789 KKTQDSKTVSSDIF
+1789 TEEVFVKMDAEEDTTKDAKSSIFDQYKAMKDGEAAFLRKGRDKIVEDSKETD
-1803 KQYQTKKAERAAFFT
+1803 
-1818 AGRNKIKAE
+1818 
-1827 YEAAGNPIGN
+1827 NPIGN
-1837 TEAKILFEKTDEA
+1837 AKASRLFEESEEAKA
-1850 INYDKEL
+1850 YYAEL
-1857 EILNQKLL
+1857 DRLEKLL
-1865 NPDKSDNL
+1865 DGED
-1873 DNPDVVALK
+1873 DATFVALK
-1882 IIRNSEYQEED
+1882 IIEGSKYQEED
-1893 LNKLNEFREWVSKN
+1893 LNKLDEFRDWVSKN
-1907 LPDTFT
+1907 LPDIFT
-1913 VQELKTLQENLIA
+1913 VEELKTLQENLVA
-1926 GNITVG
+1926 GNVTVG

-1939 GVASGIAGVRGRI
+1939 GVAGGIADVRGRI
-1952 NVGSRTPFKYHE
+1952 NVGTRTPFKYHE
-1964 AFHGVFRLLLSEKQI
+1964 AFHAVFRLLLSEKQI
-1979 QRYLGS
+1979 QRYLGT

-1999 TWKNDAVKGVT
+1999 TWDNSAVKGVKT
-2010 SLNQALENLRL
+2010 LNEALENLRL

-2038 YEEYLADMFEEWKL
+2038 YEEYLADMFEAWKK
-2052 NVKVPTDYTH
+2052 NIKVPTDYTH

-2074 AFFKNAFQRNN
+2074 AFFKNAFQRSN
-2085 YQNLFKDIDL
+2085 YQNLFKDINL

-2102 TQENRFTRSFE
+2102 AQENRFTRSFG

-2125 KIGIETIQV
+2125 KIDTERIKIKS
-2134 VGNIT
+2134 GNT
-2139 RYVEIN
+2139 ERYVQIN

-2159 VASSFHYLRQDPKNN
+2159 VASSLHYLRQDPANN
-2174 DVSDSDLYD
+2174 NVSDSDLYD
-2183 KIFNEYGNFY
+2183 RIFDDYIDFYNSDSDYYRDLDNFY
-2193 DPESKYYTDQDNFYE
+2193 DIKN
-2208 IASDLEDINTAFST
+2208 DLDDIVKAFSG
-2222 KENREQFKEAA
+2222 KENQDQLKEAA

-2242 QDGATEDDISNQE
+2242 QDSVTEDDISNQE
-2255 DNGGPISTTDARKE
+2255 DDGGPVSTTDARKE

-2298 GRPIEDGS
+2298 GRPIEEGS
-2306 LIYSTVDSAKVYN
+2306 LVYNVVDSAKVYN

-2330 EREGLRKLNFLR
+2330 EKEGLRKLNFLR

-2347 DTSKFIDKLF
+2347 DTAKFINKMF

-2364 DLTGEPILE
+2364 DPTGEPILNE
-2373 QIVNPGQLLAILKA
+2373 IVNPGQLLAVLKA

-2402 LNGIVRIINANSR
+2402 SSGIVRIINANSR
-2415 DDSKAQMTYW
+2415 DDSKAQMVYW

-2431 KYNYDAKAVKS
+2431 KYDYNAELVKS
-2442 DGPVVLSK
+2442 QGPEVLST

-2464 NDLAIEIED
+2464 NELAILIED
-2473 TIGIDIQPLYIA
+2473 TIGIDIQPLYIN
-2485 LSIAHNIP
+2485 LSVVHNIP
-2493 EELRTADD
+2493 EELRTEDD

-2528 GIDPFYKK
+2528 GVNPFYRKPIV
-2536 AQTEEDENTS
+2536 EEDE
-2546 TETDDT
+2546 DT
-2552 KIIDQTF
+2552 TKEVEDTAVVDQTF
-2559 EGAAN
+2559 EGAVQ
-2564 RLKTIAK
+2564 RLNTIAK
-2571 GNVVFDETMGA
+2571 GNVIFDETMGA

-2601 NHKKTRTLRELSDST
+2601 NHKKTRALRELADST
-2616 KLEEALENLFEAN
+2616 KLGEALEDVFAAN
-2629 NYLLSTEAFQSILP
+2629 NYMLSTDAFQSILP
-2643 NINLDRVD
+2643 GLKLDRVD
-2651 GMRLQALFIKDGN
+2651 GMRLEALFNANGY
-2664 VITSNRIVDRGS
+2664 TFSSNRIIDRGS
-2676 DGTTAGSL
+2676 DGTTAGKL

-2690 VTNLALYLSGEKI
+2690 VSNLALYLSGEKI
-2703 QYTRSNGLPATSVT
+2703 TYRNKSNNVISTGVT

-2722 GVIESSNTI
+2722 GVIESSSTI

-2740 AVETRNKQQVITNDV
+2740 AVDTVNKQQVITNDV
-2755 INAIKSMVKG
+2755 INAIRSMVKG

-2784 KDGYHTSSKGE
+2784 KDGYHTSSKAE
-2795 KGQRNGPRGLQFIRT
+2795 KGQRNEPRGLQFIRT
-2810 ASILGI
+2810 ASILGTE
-2816 ALKEQLQANAIA
+2816 LKKQLEDSAKQ
-2828 DIDFNEAIKDVN
+2828 DISFKDAIKDVN
-2840 LKKQITSFYDEYL
+2840 LEKQVNQFYNKYL
-2853 NKFIDIMVKQNMIN
+2853 DKFIDVMVEQNMIK
-2867 INEKTQEIQ
+2867 IDKKTNLIT
-2876 YKTADDGGIG
+2876 YKTTEEGGIG
-2886 GVPRFLT
+2886 GVPKFLVE
-2893 DGIMLNQEDVNEEMN
+2893 GMMINKEEINEEMN
-2908 LLKNLISTK
+2908 SLKNLISVK
-2917 EKDGPNYSTAFKHNL
+2917 EKDGPSYDTAFRHNL

-2963 NPAKIAI
+2963 SPAKIAI

-2987 TELIAPGLGINQ
+2987 TELLAPDLGINQ

-3016 KFANES
+3016 KFANDS

-3027 AQMYITPKTLRHL
+3027 AQMYITLKTLRHL
-3040 LFGFGKLTQKQADFL
+3040 LFGFGKLSKKQAAFL
-3055 DKIEEGKE
+3055 DKIEKGEE
-3063 LSAEEVFGKNGSI
+3063 LSPEEVFGKNGSI
-3076 AFNGQ
+3076 SFNGQ

-3106 LTKQLTTGSDGEAL
+3106 LTKQLTTGSDNQAL

-3143 SAVPI
+3143 SAVPV

-3203 ELPADQKIIF
+3203 ELSASDKIIF
-3213 NGKEWPAKD
+3213 QGKEWPARK
-3222 LVTLYEMAVAQRVT
+3222 LVELYEMAVAQRVSI
-3236 VKYNSK
+3236 KYN
-3242 ANKVFGLE
+3242 NKVTKIFGFD
-3250 DVESEINKSKK
+3250 DVKAAVSESKG
-3261 AKKTT
+3261 AKKITA
-3266 VDLADFAKY
+3266 DLADFAKY

-3293 ALDENGNLK
+3293 ALDENNNLK

-3307 PIVES
+3307 PIVEK

-3332 GESLTLVSSH
+3332 GQSLTLVSSH

-3350 TGQVDELGIPIGEV
+3350 TGKVDELGIPIGEV
-3364 VRESDIK
+3364 VRISDIK

-3377 KNLKIFSEETG
+3377 KNLKTFSEETG
-3388 LDDYKAGD
+3388 VEGYKAGD

-3456 KHSAIGVRIVDF
+3456 KHSAIGIRIVDF

-3514 YGSGKNDKQKF
+3514 YGSGKTDKQKF

-3530 YLSRNDEDYRLAYA
+3530 YLSRNDEDYKVAYA
-3544 ALKEGETNEDK
+3544 ALKEGEINEDK

-3581 DVNLVEKALK
+3581 NVNLVEKALK

-3604 SYKDNGNRDIYVGA
+3604 LYKANGNQDIYIGA

-3639 TTEFGLGLSTGVENS
+3639 TDEFATGKVKGVKNA
-3654 PRAFQVAHVKPLTD
+3654 PRAFQVAHVEPLTD
-3668 VLDEIKDD
+3668 VLDDIKDD
-3676 IKKLLKSIVKED
+3676 IKKLLLEILKKD
-3688 STEEEINEFLDGAYN
+3688 GEETLSEELQGEFDALFN
-3703 KAVSTF
+3703 KAASTF
-3709 EEEGYDSTTL
+3709 EEDGYDSTTL

-3743 LSWGFLQKLGFKTE
+3743 LSWGFLQKVGYRTATS
-3757 LPIFSIDGKVYND
+3757 IFNIDGKVYNN
-3770 YGSEL
+3770 YASEL
-3775 TEDGMRKAYIIS
+3775 TEDGVRKAYVIS

-3801 AAILGLNITALNY
+3801 AARLGLNITALNY

-3820 VGVSLKTSILFINQP
+3820 VGVPLKTSIIFINQP

-3841 ELVKGQEGEFKRQI
+3841 DLVKAQEGEFKRQVK
-3855 DYISSEDLMAKAV
+3855 YIAPEDLMAKAV
-3868 GIDSWE
+3868 GLDNWE
-3874 NFLITYSDSGFPKL
+3874 KFQIAFSELGFPRL
-3888 TKEKLLNQFYSEDL
+3888 NEQELLSQFYAETDL
-3902 FTQYAVIKQ
+3902 VQYAVINQ
-3911 LHFLSKTTPYFNDVA
+3911 LYSLSKTTPYFNDVA
-3926 TMTGLVKGFAPFMDT
+3926 SMTGLVKGFAPFMDT
-3941 FDDIADKFETLTDA
+3941 FDDVADKFDTLTNKSD
-3955 SEDNIFVGYDEEGK
+3955 DNIFVDYDEDG
-3969 KVNKFKSLLNK
+3969 NKINLFLSLLDK

-3988 DIYFD
+3988 NIYFD
-3993 IRNNL
+3993 ISGKL
-3998 KYTFKRRTAPF
+3998 KYVFKRRTAPF

-4028 RRTFKNSLD
+4028 RRTFKNELD
-4037 EDILSYLDVMAYKQY
+4037 EDILSYLDIMAYKQY
-4052 LTEGG
+4052 LTEKG

-4063 SLNNALI
+4063 SLNNSLI
-4070 YKQEGIDSI
+4070 YKQEGVDSI
-4079 VDKVKAKRNSNSEK
+4079 VQKVQAVRKANSEK
-4093 ALSNLFLDKFI
+4093 GLSNLFLDKFI

-4118 EYLESNS
+4118 EYLEANS
-4125 WSKLSPTMATR
+4125 WSKLSPSMATR

-4145 NDDPKLAV
+4145 NQDSKLAV

-4166 YRSGSFLNIMP
+4166 YRSGSFLNVMP
-4177 LFIMSDFFT
+4177 LFIMDDFFQ
-4186 ATKKSMEVLS
+4186 ATKKSMDILS
-4196 DANSLDV
+4196 NANSVDV
-4203 LRSEGFRT
+4203 LRSEGFRS
-4211 TFGYNFDDLI
+4211 TFGYNFDQLI

-4247 FNPYTKGEDGK
+4247 FNPYLKDEDGK
-4258 FTENLNRTVKIN
+4258 LSDKTNRTVKIDP
-4270 SETGAITVNVFG
+4270 ETGSITVNVFG
-4282 GVRETKA
+4282 GVRETRSKE
-4289 DKKGEERTFENAT
+4289 KLEERR
-4302 GDVYTIFVSDK
+4302 FVDINGNNYSIYVAAD
-4313 AEEESGGP
+4313 AEETSSGP
-4321 LTDQETTRLIENK
+4321 LTKEELERFTENNK
-4334 EFLSR
+4334 FLSK

-4347 LYTGAPPYLY
+4347 YYTGAPPYLY
-4357 FEGTLYKLSELSG
+4357 FQGKLYKLSEVVG
-4370 SGKKDKDITSLLTF
+4370 STRKDKDIKSLLSF
-4384 DAEMIKAYGNKFK
+4384 DTPSIKAYGSKFK
-4397 YVPVTIRG
+4397 YVPVTVKG

-4411 IGFAFDGQLPDAKQK
+4411 VGFAFDGQLPDAKEK
-4426 EGNKKSESGN
+4426 EGDKKSKGEN
-4436 SSGTLAEDGPVKG
+4436 SSGTFSGSMED
-4449 SLEYQIALKKKLE
+4449 IARLSQEAAAKKAKSEEQPKSTNNPLQQL
-4462 GGKESAVQKTSG
+4462 S
-4474 NILND
+4474 
-4479 LAELGIIKKPK
+4479 ELGITKKPK
-4490 ALIYI
+4490 EFIYV
-4495 NDATGETLI
+4495 DETTGSTLT
-4504 QYNDMTPEEVFN
+4504 QYTGMVPQEVLD
-4516 LVSRNNPEETENP
+4516 LVSRNTDEETENP
-4529 FVEDVA
+4529 FIEDVA

-4559 TGRQPRHGLGNAKV
+4559 KGGRPTHGTGNAKI
-4573 ARDKFGAIQGQPR
+4573 AKDKFGAIKGQPR

-4597 KKFWDVLKSSSP
+4597 KKFWDKERSSSP

-4624 NNPDKILKV
+4624 NNPDKVLKV
-4633 AYMGGPEVVGNSGY
+4633 AYMGGPEVKGNSGY

-4656 AAFSIPSNVQFEVEF
+4656 AAFPIPSNVQFEIEF
-4671 AKGINFTPS
+4671 AKSLNFTPS
-4680 MKTTTSVK
+4680 SFAVSKSVSNKPVINIYWGSAESSTNTRVLSNLAPRKFNYDGKEYGSVEHAYQTLKSGSFDQVTYDKYVTAGGYGTKIRGKAVTSGFDNLQLMRDLVVESFKQNPEQAKLLLNYSDFTHTTN
-4688 GFQGYKG
+4688 
-4695 GFPEE
+4695 E
-4700 QVIDGKLYK
+4700 VIDKAFLDGIRLAQKNAMPSGMQTQKTVSSTPIAK
-4709 KGSEH
+4709 KSVV
-4714 GDPKDYA
+4714 
-4721 MRQIANSAIVELASN
+4721 S
-4736 KESSSKTSLGE
+4736 KE
-4747 LGLPKEGD
+4747 
-4755 KVIMLARNGS
+4755 
-4765 LSGKALRAETK
+4765 
-4776 EQIRQANLDD
+4776 D
-4786 AEFVVGDMAGVDSQ
+4786 AE
-4800 FIDYLKEIGAKFT
+4800 L
-4813 VYHTGTKPRIQLV
+4813 
-4826 STTVKTQAPVG
+4826 QAIYNNR
-4837 TTTEEKLSTPEE
+4837 LPE
-4849 FLKSLSSK
+4849 
-4857 KVNSVIPQDVIDL
+4857 D
-4870 YNTKLTDGYRNKTT
+4870 YRNRISFDSFKDN
-4884 IEQFYKLLSNGRRM
+4884 FSLLRNMGVPVE
-4898 NIDDDDFIKNMC
+4898 NIIKNMC

>member
-83 SDIAFQNSK
+83 SDVAFETSK

-115 YKLGFNPVSNNEALY
+115 YKLGFNPVGNNEALY

-219 EALLTGAVALSD
+219 EAILTGAVALSD

-242 AAKTAGTIKSIS
+242 ASKTAGTIKSIS
-254 ALFDANAARQAYNTI
+254 ALFDANTARQAYNTI

-347 FIDKHINEYITDN
+347 FIDKHINEYITEN

-374 KASDA
+374 KAADA
-379 GFTTGLINAPL
+379 GFTTGMINAPL

-471 SEGLQEISQEII
+471 SEGLQEISQEIV

-592 KILAVDIDN
+592 KILALDIDN

-649 RNLEDMKQMTGAEL
+649 SNLEDMKQMTGAEL

-723 VNESQSHEAFE
+723 VNESQNHEAFE

-742 SLHGLEQAKTRMANL
+742 SLHGLEQAKTRMADL

-888 FNKVLS
+888 FNKLLS

-976 VKFRDLNSNKLF
+976 IKFRDLNSNKLF
-988 GSDDPRYADVKKFIS
+988 GSDDPRYEDVKKFIS
-1003 EFVIQVAPPVAE
+1003 EFVVQVTPPVAE
-1015 TVVTESDSLTAEPK
+1015 TIVTEGDSLTAEPT
-1029 ETTYVT
+1029 ETNYVT

-1063 NKQAPLTYV
+1063 NKQAPLSYI

-1079 AQNAITAFKELQMLY
+1079 AQNVINAFKELQVLY
-1094 DTQKKEGQTLEQ
+1094 DAQKKEGDTVDKWLT
-1106 WFNES
+1106 NS
-1111 QANSD
+1111 QANAD
-1116 VYNIL
+1116 VYNII
-1121 SRYGIP
+1121 SKYGIP
-1127 VAELANILANPNVF
+1127 VAELANLLANPDVF
-1141 VISTLPAGF
+1141 VMNTLPPNF
-1150 KLETPAAVNGLF
+1150 KLETPAAINGLF
-1162 IISGETANKDEEV
+1162 IISGETTNKDDEV
-1175 EYTYILVDNRSNPV
+1175 EYTYLLVDNRSNLV
-1189 DITGAYKTL
+1189 DVTGAYKTL
-1198 PIALEAREKLA
+1198 PIALEARERLA
-1209 KTYVSESEG
+1209 KTYIKESEG
-1218 FVFDNKYF
+1218 FQFGNKYF
-1226 ENGQIVS
+1226 YNGQTVS
-1233 DSRGNTYTVVS
+1233 DSKGNTYTVVS
-1244 NAAAIKQAILNNDN
+1244 NADSIKQAIAAGGQV
-1258 PVLEL
+1258 VLEL
-1263 KDETGKI
+1263 KNEEGRI
-1270 IPKRSARDL
+1270 VPKRSVQDI
-1279 FPGAYQKKN
+1279 FPGPYQKKN
-1288 PNIAYI
+1288 PDIAYI
-1294 QDVNRYNSIYP
+1294 KDVDRYNSIYP

-1312 DAREEGEL
+1312 GSPEGEK
-1320 AAAARLKDFLLNT
+1320 AAEARLKEFLLNT

-1342 TIKLTKNK
+1342 SIKLTKNK
-1350 LKNIRGSYFKI
+1350 VTNTRGSYLKI
-1361 GDKENTNIL
+1361 GDKTNANIL

-1375 ISIQILYKGQP
+1375 ISIQILYKSQP

-1396 QILGQ
+1396 QVLGQ
-1401 DGKAINVF
+1401 DGKSIDVF

-1414 DLFNRIFDVKKQG
+1414 DLFSRFFESAHPGEFSN
-1427 DFTKEYINFT
+1427 DFVNFKT
-1437 KSLGKSFQLQKKFTE
+1437 NLGKSARLQKKFVE
-1452 LLGDKESVELTNEEV
+1452 LLGDNQSVELNNEEV
-1467 QSIAIPYIGLGSYA
+1467 KNIVYPYVGLGSYT
-1481 NNDPGVTTDINDLKY
+1481 NNDSGVTTELSELKY
-1496 STIEGGYYII
+1496 TTLEGGHYII
-1506 DRSFRYKNG
+1506 DRTFSYKAG
-1515 IFVSST
+1515 TFISST

-1536 EKVKKGL
+1536 ERVKKAL
-1543 EISGTDGLNRYL
+1543 EISKTDGLNRYL

-1573 ELSSDQSQTLIK
+1573 ELSADQSQTLIA
-1585 DINNLAKLA
+1585 DINNLAKVA
-1594 RTDNTNN
+1594 RTDNTKND
-1601 EINYTDASNKEFIFN
+1601 ITFTQGSNKELIFD
-1616 KVFNAHQPGIFS
+1616 KVFNAHQPGIYS
-1628 RFYVDSEGYLVGEF
+1628 RFYIDSTGYLIGEF
-1642 SDNNSFNTSS
+1642 SDNNSFNQSS
-1652 STQPFIRY
+1652 STQPFLRY
-1660 DLANNPLESIDAM
+1660 DLAANPLESIDAM

-1701 FKVSLPESISIREA
+1701 FKTSLPESISIREA
-1715 LNNFKSTVGSDVVDK
+1715 LAVFKSTVGPEIVK
-1730 VSFSLNPVKSVVD
+1730 NISFGLNSVKSVAD
-1743 TNLNKTGLTK
+1743 TNLGRSVMPTSMEEIVALAQSKKQTEVETK
-1753 EGKSL
+1753 
-1758 VEIALER
+1758 VEV
-1765 QKAAEAKGGE
+1765 
-1775 TTSNIQPQASEEDT
+1775 EEDT
-1789 KKTQDSKTVSSDIF
+1789 TAEVFVKTDAEEDTTKDTKSSIFDQYKAMKDGEAAFLQKGRDKIVEDSKETD
-1803 KQYQTKKAERAAFFT
+1803 
-1818 AGRNKIKAE
+1818 
-1827 YEAAGNPIGN
+1827 NPIGN
-1837 TEAKILFEKTDEA
+1837 AKASRLFEESEEAKA
-1850 INYDKEL
+1850 YYAEL
-1857 EILNQKLL
+1857 DRLEKLL
-1865 NPDKSDNL
+1865 DGED
-1873 DNPDVVALK
+1873 DATFVALK
-1882 IIRNSEYQEED
+1882 IIEGSKYQEED
-1893 LNKLNEFREWVSKN
+1893 LNKLDEFRDWVSKN
-1907 LPDTFT
+1907 LPDIFT
-1913 VQELKTLQENLIA
+1913 VEELKTLQENLVA
-1926 GNITVG
+1926 GNVTVG

-1939 GVASGIAGVRGRI
+1939 GVAGGIADVRGRI
-1952 NVGSRTPFKYHE
+1952 NVGTRTPFKYHE
-1964 AFHGVFRLLLSEKQI
+1964 AFHAVFRLLLSEKQI
-1979 QRYLGS
+1979 QRYLGT

-1999 TWKNDAVKGVT
+1999 TWDNSAVKGVKT
-2010 SLNQALENLRL
+2010 LDQALENLRL

-2038 YEEYLADMFEEWKL
+2038 YEEYLADMFEAWKK
-2052 NVKVPTDYTH
+2052 NIKVPTDYTH
-2062 KTLFAKIKDLII
+2062 KTIFAKIKDLII
-2074 AFFKNAFQRNN
+2074 AFFKRAFQRNN

-2125 KIGIETIQV
+2125 KIDTERIKV
-2134 VGNIT
+2134 KSGNT
-2139 RYVEIN
+2139 ERYVKIN

-2159 VASSFHYLRQDPKNN
+2159 VASSLHYLKQDPANSK
-2174 DVSDSDLYD
+2174 VSDSDLYD
-2183 KIFNEYGNFY
+2183 RIFDDYIDFYNSDSDYYRDLDNFY
-2193 DPESKYYTDQDNFYE
+2193 DIKN
-2208 IASDLEDINTAFST
+2208 DLDDIVKAFSG
-2222 KENREQFKEAA
+2222 KENQDQLKEAA

-2242 QDGATEDDISNQE
+2242 QDSATEDDISNSVD
-2255 DNGGPISTTDARKE
+2255 DNGENSNTDARKE

-2306 LIYSTVDSAKVYN
+2306 LVYSVVDSAKVYN

-2342 RNPNT
+2342 TNPNT
-2347 DTSKFIDKLF
+2347 DTAKFINKMF

-2364 DLTGEPILE
+2364 DPTGEPILNE
-2373 QIVNPGQLLAILKA
+2373 IVNPGQLLAILKA

-2402 LNGIVRIINANSR
+2402 SSGIVRIINANSR
-2415 DDSKAQMTYW
+2415 DDSKAQMVYW

-2431 KYNYDAKAVKS
+2431 KYDYNAELVKS
-2442 DGPVVLSK
+2442 QGPEVLST
-2450 LIDVIKGEDKETDI
+2450 LIDVIKGEDKETDV
-2464 NDLAIEIED
+2464 NELAILIED
-2473 TIGIDIQPLYIA
+2473 TIGIDIQPLYIN
-2485 LSIAHNIP
+2485 LSVVHNIP
-2493 EELRTADD
+2493 EELRTEDD

-2528 GIDPFYKK
+2528 GVNPFYRKPIVEENEDTT
-2536 AQTEEDENTS
+2536 TEVEDT
-2546 TETDDT
+2546 TVV
-2552 KIIDQTF
+2552 DQTF
-2559 EGAAN
+2559 EGAVQ
-2564 RLKTIAK
+2564 RLNTIAK
-2571 GNVVFDETMGA
+2571 GNVIFDETMGA

-2601 NHKKTRTLRELSDST
+2601 NHKKTRALRELADST
-2616 KLEEALENLFEAN
+2616 KLGEALEDVFAAN
-2629 NYLLSTEAFQSILP
+2629 NYMLSTDAFQSILP
-2643 NINLDRVD
+2643 GLKLDRVD
-2651 GMRLQALFIKDGN
+2651 GIRLEALFNANGY
-2664 VITSNRIVDRGS
+2664 TFSSNRIIDRGS
-2676 DGTTAGSL
+2676 DGTTAGQL
-2684 SDVQYL
+2684 SDIQYL
-2690 VTNLALYLSGEKI
+2690 VSNLALYLSGEKI
-2703 QYTRSNGLPATSVT
+2703 TYRNKSNNIISTGVT

-2722 GVIESSNTI
+2722 GVIESSSTI

-2740 AVETRNKQQVITNDV
+2740 AVDTVNKQQVITNEV
-2755 INAIKSMVKG
+2755 INAIRSMVKG

-2774 KEINDPEIIK
+2774 KEINDPKIIK
-2784 KDGYHTSSKGE
+2784 KDGYHTSYKGNE
-2795 KGQRNGPRGLQFIRT
+2795 PRGLQFIRT
-2810 ASILGI
+2810 ASILGTE
-2816 ALKEQLQANAIA
+2816 LKKQLEDSAKE
-2828 DIDFNEAIKDVN
+2828 DIPFKDAIKDVN
-2840 LKKQITSFYDEYL
+2840 LEKQVNTFYNNYL
-2853 NKFIDIMVKQNMIN
+2853 DKFIDVMVEQNMIK
-2867 INEKTQEIQ
+2867 IDKKTNLIT
-2876 YKTADDGGIG
+2876 YKTTEEGGIG
-2886 GVPRFLT
+2886 GVPKFLVE
-2893 DGIMLNQEDVNEEMN
+2893 GMMINKEEINEEMN
-2908 LLKNLISTK
+2908 SLKNLISVK
-2917 EKDGPNYSTAFKHNL
+2917 EKDGPSYDTAFRHNL

-2963 NPAKIAI
+2963 SPAKIAI

-2987 TELIAPGLGINQ
+2987 TELIAPNLGINQ

-3006 ATFVDPTYIG
+3006 ATFVDPTYVG
-3016 KFANES
+3016 KFANDT

-3027 AQMYITPKTLRHL
+3027 AQMYITLKTLRHL
-3040 LFGFGKLTQKQADFL
+3040 LFGFGKLSKKQAAFL
-3055 DKIEEGKE
+3055 DKIEKGEE
-3063 LSAEEVFGKNGSI
+3063 LSPEEVFGKNGSI
-3076 AFNGQ
+3076 SFDGQ

-3106 LTKQLTTGSDGEAL
+3106 LTKQLTTGSDNEAL

-3134 KQELNGRLA
+3134 KQEVNGRLA
-3143 SAVPI
+3143 SAVPV

-3203 ELPADQKIIF
+3203 ELSASDKIIF
-3213 NGKEWPAKD
+3213 QGKEWPARQ
-3222 LVTLYEMAVAQRVT
+3222 LVELYEMAVAQRVSI
-3236 VKYNSK
+3236 KYN
-3242 ANKVFGLE
+3242 NKVTKIFGFE
-3250 DVESEINKSKK
+3250 DVKAAVSESKG
-3261 AKKTT
+3261 AKKITA
-3266 VDLADFAKY
+3266 DLADFAKY

-3293 ALDENGNLK
+3293 ALDENNNLK

-3307 PIVES
+3307 PIVEK

-3332 GESLTLVSSH
+3332 GQSLTLVSSH

-3364 VRESDIK
+3364 VRISDIK

-3377 KNLKIFSEETG
+3377 KNLKTFSEETG
-3388 LDDYKAGD
+3388 LDGYKAGD

-3410 KNGKVTE
+3410 KSGKVTE

-3456 KHSAIGVRIVDF
+3456 KHSGIGVRIVDF

-3514 YGSGKNDKQKF
+3514 YGSGKTDKQKF

-3530 YLSRNDEDYRLAYA
+3530 YLSRTDEDYRVAYA
-3544 ALKEGETNEDK
+3544 ALKEGEINEDK

-3563 KLKKRYEE
+3563 KLKKKYEE

-3581 DVNLVEKALK
+3581 NVNLVEKALK

-3604 SYKDNGNRDIYVGA
+3604 LYKANGNRDIYIGA

-3639 TTEFGLGLSTGVENS
+3639 TDEFATGKVKGVKNA
-3654 PRAFQVAHVKPLTD
+3654 PRAFQVAHVEPLTD
-3668 VLDEIKDD
+3668 VLDDIKDD
-3676 IKKLLKSIVKED
+3676 IKKLLLEILKKD
-3688 STEEEINEFLDGAYN
+3688 GEETLSEELQGEFDALFN

-3709 EEEGYDSTTL
+3709 EEDGYDSTTL

-3743 LSWGFLQKLGFKTE
+3743 LSWGFLQKVGYQTLT
-3757 LPIFSIDGKVYND
+3757 PIFNINGRSYNN
-3770 YGSEL
+3770 YASEL
-3775 TEDGMRKAYIIS
+3775 TEDGVRKAYVIS

-3801 AAILGLNITALNY
+3801 AARLGLNITALNY
-3814 VTHMVA
+3814 VTHMIA
-3820 VGVSLKTSILFINQP
+3820 VGVPLKTSIIFINQP

-3841 ELVKGQEGEFKRQI
+3841 DLVKAQEGEFKRQVK
-3855 DYISSEDLMAKAV
+3855 YVAPEDLMAKAV
-3868 GIDSWE
+3868 GLDNWE
-3874 NFLITYSDSGFPKL
+3874 KFQIAFSELGFPRL
-3888 TKEKLLNQFYSEDL
+3888 NEQELLSQFYAETDL
-3902 FTQYAVIKQ
+3902 VQYAVINQ
-3911 LHFLSKTTPYFNDVA
+3911 LYSLSKTTPYFNDVA
-3926 TMTGLVKGFAPFMDT
+3926 SMTGLVKGFAPFMDT
-3941 FDDIADKFETLTDA
+3941 FDDVADKFDTLISKSDN
-3955 SEDNIFVGYDEEGK
+3955 NIFVDYDEDG
-3969 KVNKFKSLLNK
+3969 NKINLFPSLLDK

-3988 DIYFD
+3988 NIYFD
-3993 IRNNL
+3993 IRGKL
-3998 KYTFKRRTAPF
+3998 KYVFKRRTAPF

-4028 RRTFKNSLD
+4028 RRTFKNELD
-4037 EDILSYLDVMAYKQY
+4037 EDILSYLDIMAYKQY
-4052 LTEGG
+4052 LTEKG

-4063 SLNNALI
+4063 SLNNSLI

-4079 VDKVKAKRNSNSEK
+4079 VQKVQAVRKANSEK
-4093 ALSNLFLDKFI
+4093 GLSNLFLDKFI
-4104 FTINSEDTKNKDGL
+4104 FTINSEDTQNKDGL

-4125 WSKLSPTMATR
+4125 WSKLSPSMATR

-4145 NDDPKLAV
+4145 NEDPKLAV

-4166 YRSGSFLNIMP
+4166 YRSGSFLNVMP
-4177 LFIMSDFFT
+4177 LFIMDDFFQ
-4186 ATKKSMEVLS
+4186 ATKKSMDILS
-4196 DANSLDV
+4196 NANSVDV
-4203 LRSEGFRT
+4203 LRSEGFRS
-4211 TFGYNFDDLI
+4211 TFGYNFDQLI

-4247 FNPYTKGEDGK
+4247 FNPYLKDEDGK
-4258 FTENLNRTVKIN
+4258 LSDKTNRTVKIDPK
-4270 SETGAITVNVFG
+4270 TGAITVNVFG
-4282 GVRETKA
+4282 GVRETRPKE
-4289 DKKGEERTFENAT
+4289 KLEERRFVDIDGNNYA
-4302 GDVYTIFVSDK
+4302 VYVASDS
-4313 AEEESGGP
+4313 EETSSGP
-4321 LTDQETTRLIENK
+4321 LNKEELERFIENTK
-4334 EFLSR
+4334 FLSK
-4339 FGFIYDKK
+4339 FGFIQDKK
-4347 LYTGAPPYLY
+4347 YHTGGPPYLY
-4357 FEGTLYKLSELSG
+4357 FQGKLYKLSEVVG
-4370 SGKKDKDITSLLTF
+4370 STRKDKDIKSLLSF
-4384 DAEMIKAYGNKFK
+4384 DTPSIKAYGSKFK
-4397 YVPVTIRG
+4397 YVPVTVRG

-4411 IGFAFDGQLPDAKQK
+4411 VGFAFDGQLPDAKEK
-4426 EGNKKSESGN
+4426 EGDKKSKGEN
-4436 SSGTLAEDGPVKG
+4436 SSGNFSGSMED
-4449 SLEYQIALKKKLE
+4449 IARLSQEAAAKKAKSEEQPKSTNNPLQQL
-4462 GGKESAVQKTSG
+4462 S
-4474 NILND
+4474 
-4479 LAELGIIKKPK
+4479 ELGITKKPK
-4490 ALIYI
+4490 EFIYV
-4495 NDATGETLI
+4495 DETTGSTLT
-4504 QYNDMTPEEVFN
+4504 QYTGMVPQEVLD
-4516 LVSRNNPEETENP
+4516 LVSRNTDEETENP
-4529 FVEDVA
+4529 FIEDVA

-4541 TSLKENEI
+4541 ISLKENEI

-4559 TGRQPRHGLGNAKV
+4559 KGGQPTHGKGNAKV

-4633 AYMGGPEVVGNSGY
+4633 AYMGGSEVVGNSGY

-4656 AAFSIPSNVQFEVEF
+4656 AAFSIPSNVQFEIEF
-4671 AKGINFTPS
+4671 AKGLNFTPS
-4680 MKTTTSVK
+4680 TEITT
-4688 GFQGYKG
+4688 
-4695 GFPEE
+4695 
-4700 QVIDGKLYK
+4700 
-4709 KGSEH
+4709 
-4714 GDPKDYA
+4714 
-4721 MRQIANSAIVELASN
+4721 R
-4736 KESSSKTSLGE
+4736 
-4747 LGLPKEGD
+4747 
-4755 KVIMLARNGS
+4755 
-4765 LSGKALRAETK
+4765 
-4776 EQIRQANLDD
+4776 
-4786 AEFVVGDMAGVDSQ
+4786 
-4800 FIDYLKEIGAKFT
+4800 
-4813 VYHTGTKPRIQLV
+4813 V
-4826 STTVKTQAPVG
+4826 S
-4837 TTTEEKLSTPEE
+4837 STPVA
-4849 FLKSLSSK
+4849 KKPAVSK
-4857 KVNSVIPQDVIDL
+4857 EDSELQAI
-4870 YNTKLTDGYRNKTT
+4870 YNNRLPEDYRNR
-4884 IEQFYKLLSNGRRM
+4884 ISF
-4898 NIDDDDFIKNMC
+4898 DDFKDNFSLLRNMGVPVEDIIKQLC

>member
-8 IPPLGVE
+8 IPPVGVE

-27 FQASIAPTNEPLISV
+27 FQASIAPSNEPLISV
-42 TDTYAVPGVPV
+42 NDNYGVPGIPAPV
-53 PSAFGSVAVDYDPS
+53 GFGSVAVDYDPT

-76 MAKPITE
+76 LSKPISE
-83 SDIAFQNSK
+83 SDVAFETSK

-115 YKLGFNPVSNNEALY
+115 YKLGFNPVGNNESSY

-162 ADMATGDFSMTDE
+162 GEMATGDFSMTDE

-219 EALLTGAVALSD
+219 EALLAGAVALSE
-231 GMALPAALAAS
+231 GMALPAAIAAS
-242 AAKTAGTIKSIS
+242 TAKTANTIKSIS
-254 ALFDANAARQAYNTI
+254 TLFDANAARQAYSTI
-269 KAMDVAAIG
+269 KAMDAAAIG
-278 RGALNVA
+278 RGALNVVKSTA
-285 EATAKN
+285 EN
-291 IVPNTFKNVKSFI
+291 IVPNTFKNIKGVL

-310 LGLANSVRGVADFVR
+310 IGLASSVRGVADFVR

-335 EASMEGGGVKND
+335 ESSMEGGSVKND
-347 FIDKHINEYITDN
+347 FIDKHINDYITET

-366 DRLNRIYE
+366 DRLNKIYE
-374 KASDA
+374 KGADA
-379 GFTTGLINAPL
+379 GFTTGIINAPL

-413 ASGIVEE
+413 GSGIVEE

-436 FETMGIRQSFAESV
+436 FETMGLRQSFAESV

-459 LNFASSYFSKNL
+459 LNFANGYFSKNL
-471 SEGLQEISQEII
+471 SEGIQEISQEII
-483 SGASTDYYERLYDT
+483 SGASTDYYDRLYDT

-583 LNDAINNGN
+583 LNDAISNGN
-592 KILAVDIDN
+592 KVLTEDIDN
-601 LLVQIKAG
+601 LLVQIRLG

-628 DIARFNSIYTAL
+628 DQSRFNSVYTAL
-640 RAGKYDYFL
+640 TSNKYDFFL
-649 RNLEDMKQMTGAEL
+649 KKLEDMKQMTGAEL

-689 GQIKDQYEQFSAFKN
+689 GQIKDQYEQFAAFKN
-704 PYDINKYKFANTP
+704 PYNPNTFRFADTP
-717 EAIIAF
+717 ESIIAF
-723 VNESQSHEAFE
+723 IDESNNYAAFE
-734 EARKTAVF
+734 QARKIAVF
-742 SLHGLEQAKTRMANL
+742 SLHGLEQAKTRMADL
-757 TKEMSSIAGVADLG
+757 TKQMSSIGGVADLG
-771 YSDVTATL
+771 YSDVIATL

-791 TAEIDASKDITDP
+791 TAQIESSKDITDP
-804 GLIEITNNKKKKLK
+804 GLIEITNNSKKKLK
-818 ALESLKTNL
+818 ALESLKKNL

-841 TSYLKKAFTDYM
+841 TTYLKKAFTDYM

-859 KGTTLNPANIGEAYR
+859 KGTVLNPADLNEAYA

-888 FNKVLS
+888 FNKLLS

-901 FIKLAQRERTL
+901 FIKLAEREKALT
-912 IVARD
+912 VARNN
-917 KRRAEFFKKA
+917 RRVEFFKKA
-927 FNKYA
+927 FKKYA
-932 ESSKIGVFLKALAE
+932 ETSKIGLFLKALSE

-988 GSDDPRYADVKKFIS
+988 GAEDPRYADVKKFITAF
-1003 EFVIQVAPPVAE
+1003 EIQVTPPAAE
-1015 TVVTESDSLTAEPK
+1015 TVVNESDSLTAEPTEK
-1029 ETTYVT
+1029 TYVT

-1072 EYSLYPA
+1072 EYSLYPT
-1079 AQNAITAFKELQMLY
+1079 AQNAINAFKELQMLY

-1106 WFNES
+1106 WFTDS

-1116 VYNIL
+1116 VYSIL

-1127 VAELANILANPNVF
+1127 VAELANLLANPNVF
-1141 VISTLPAGF
+1141 VMNTLPAGF
-1150 KLETPAAVNGLF
+1150 KLETPTAINGLF
-1162 IISGETANKDEEV
+1162 IISGETTNKDEEV

-1189 DITGAYKTL
+1189 DLKGAYKTL
-1198 PIALEAREKLA
+1198 PAALEGREKLA
-1209 KTYVSESEG
+1209 KTYINESEG

-1226 ENGQIVS
+1226 YNGQVVS
-1233 DSRGNTYTVVS
+1233 DSKGNTYTVVS
-1244 NAAAIKQAILNNDN
+1244 NAEFIKQAILDGKN

-1263 KDETGKI
+1263 KNQDGQI
-1270 IPKRSARDL
+1270 ITKRSSRDL
-1279 FPGAYQKKN
+1279 FPGPYQKKN
-1288 PNIAYI
+1288 PDIAYI
-1294 QDVNRYNSIYP
+1294 KDVNRYNSIYP
-1305 HKTQEEF
+1305 HKTQQEF
-1312 DAREEGEL
+1312 EAGEEGEL
-1320 AAAARLKDFLLNT
+1320 AAEARLKDFLLNT

-1342 TIKLTKNK
+1342 TIKLIKNK
-1350 LKNIRGSYFKI
+1350 VKNTRGSYFKI
-1361 GDKENTNIL
+1361 GDKTNTNIL

-1375 ISIQILYKGQP
+1375 IAIQILYKGQP

-1401 DGKAINVF
+1401 DGKAIDVF

-1414 DLFNRIFDVKKQG
+1414 DLFNRIFDLEKQG
-1427 DFTKEYINFT
+1427 DLPQQFINF
-1437 KSLGKSFQLQKKFTE
+1437 KNSLGKSVRLQKKFTE
-1452 LLGDKESVELTNEEV
+1452 LLGDKESVELSNEEV
-1467 QSIAIPYIGLGSYA
+1467 QSIVIPYIGLGSYA
-1481 NNDPGVTTDINDLKY
+1481 YNDPGVTTDINDLKY
-1496 STIEGGYYII
+1496 STIEGGHYII

-1515 IFVSST
+1515 TFVSST

-1536 EKVKKGL
+1536 ERVNKAL
-1543 EISGTDGLNRYL
+1543 EVSKTDGLNRYL

-1573 ELSSDQSQTLIK
+1573 ELSADQSQTLIS
-1585 DINNLAKLA
+1585 DINNLAKIA
-1594 RTDNTNN
+1594 RNDNTNN
-1601 EINYTDASNKEFIFN
+1601 EANYTDGSNKELIFN
-1616 KVFNAHQPGIFS
+1616 KVFPAHQPGIFS
-1628 RFYVDSEGYLVGEF
+1628 RFYIDSTGYLVGEF
-1642 SDNNSFNTSS
+1642 SDNNSFNASS

-1673 IELFNDSIKNGSSLK
+1673 IELFNDSIKNGSLLK
-1688 DNKYKKVKFSKQT
+1688 NNKYKRIKFSKQT

-1715 LNNFKSTVGSDVVDK
+1715 LTNFKSTVAPDVVE
-1730 VSFSLNPVKSVVD
+1730 SIQFTLNPVKAVVD
-1743 TNLNKTGLTK
+1743 TNLTDNNARAVNLLDIAFAKQQEELAKAQEGSQEAPPVKPAEPVKTK
-1753 EGKSL
+1753 ETTTLS
-1758 VEIALER
+1758 IADQYKEM
-1765 QKAAEAKGGE
+1765 KANEADFLKKGRDKIVADSQE
-1775 TTSNIQPQASEEDT
+1775 TD
-1789 KKTQDSKTVSSDIF
+1789 K
-1803 KQYQTKKAERAAFFT
+1803 
-1818 AGRNKIKAE
+1818 
-1827 YEAAGNPIGN
+1827 PIGN
-1837 TEAKILFEKTDEA
+1837 SQASRLFEESPEA
-1850 INYDKEL
+1850 IAYAAEL
-1857 EILNQKLL
+1857 ARLKQQLL
-1865 NPDKSDNL
+1865 NPDSDNA
-1873 DNPDVVALK
+1873 DDAVFIALK
-1882 IIRNSEYQEED
+1882 TIKNSEYQEED
-1893 LNKLNEFREWVSKN
+1893 LNKLDEFRDWVSKN

-1913 VQELKTLQENLIA
+1913 VEELKTLQENLVA
-1926 GNITVG
+1926 GNVTIG

-1939 GVASGIAGVRGRI
+1939 GIAGGISDVRGRI
-1952 NVGSRTPFKYHE
+1952 NVGTRTPFKYHE
-1964 AFHGVFRLLLSEKQI
+1964 AFHGVFRLLLTEKQI

-1999 TWKNDAVKGVT
+1999 TWNNDLVKGVKT
-2010 SLNQALENLRL
+2010 LDQALENLRL

-2038 YEEYLADMFEEWKL
+2038 YEEYLADMFEGWKK

-2125 KIGIETIQV
+2125 KIDTEVIEINS
-2134 VGNIT
+2134 GNKK

-2159 VASSFHYLRQDPKNN
+2159 VASSFHYLRAEKANN
-2174 DVSDSDLYD
+2174 EVTDTDLYDRIFDEYIDFYNSDSDYYRGLENYYD
-2183 KIFNEYGNFY
+2183 IKN
-2193 DPESKYYTDQDNFYE
+2193 
-2208 IASDLEDINTAFST
+2208 DLNDIVKAFT
-2222 KENREQFKEAA
+2222 GKENQEQFKEAA

-2242 QDGATEDDISNQE
+2242 QDGATEDDISNSVDDSGE
-2255 DNGGPISTTDARKE
+2255 GPNTDARKE

-2298 GRPIEDGS
+2298 GRPIADGS
-2306 LIYSTVDSAKVYN
+2306 LVYNVVDSAKVYN

-2330 EREGLRKLNFLR
+2330 EKEGLRKLNFLR

-2347 DTSKFIDKLF
+2347 DTAKFIDKLF
-2357 EDHNITF
+2357 DDHNITF
-2364 DLTGEPILE
+2364 DLTGEPILD

-2402 LNGIVRIINANSR
+2402 SSGIVRVINANSR
-2415 DDSKAQMTYW
+2415 DDSKAQMMYW
-2425 ENQYQK
+2425 ESQYQK
-2431 KYNYDAKAVKS
+2431 KYDNNSTLVKS
-2442 DGPVVLSK
+2442 QGPEILSK
-2450 LIDVIKGEDKETDI
+2450 LIEIIKGEDVDADI
-2464 NDLAIEIED
+2464 NDLAVAIENIL
-2473 TIGIDIQPLYIA
+2473 GIDIQPLYIA
-2485 LSIAHNIP
+2485 LSVAHNIP
-2493 EELRTADD
+2493 EELRTTDD
-2501 LAIINGFPDVKPI
+2501 LAIINGYPDIKPI
-2514 DIEDLVQISKVISA
+2514 TVEDLVQISKVISA
-2528 GIDPFYKK
+2528 GINPFYRKSVI
-2536 AQTEEDENTS
+2536 EENENT
-2546 TETDDT
+2546 TNEVGDT
-2552 KIIDQTF
+2552 KVVDQTF
-2559 EGAAN
+2559 EGALN
-2564 RLKTIAK
+2564 RLTAIAK
-2571 GNVVFDETMGA
+2571 NNVVFDETMGA

-2601 NHKKTRTLRELSDST
+2601 NHKKTRALRELTDST
-2616 KLEEALENLFEAN
+2616 KLGDALEDVFVAN
-2629 NYLLSTEAFQSILP
+2629 NYLLSTDAFQSILP
-2643 NINLDRVD
+2643 GINLDRVD
-2651 GMRLQALFIKDGN
+2651 GMRLEALFNANG
-2664 VITSNRIVDRGS
+2664 VTFSSNRIVDRGS

-2684 SDVQYL
+2684 SDIQYL

-2703 QYTRSNGLPATSVT
+2703 EYRRANGTAGTTVT

-2731 DLVNLPVIK
+2731 DLVSLPVIK

-2784 KDGYHTSSKGE
+2784 KDGYHTSYKG
-2795 KGQRNGPRGLQFIRT
+2795 NAPRGLQFIRT

-2816 ALKEQLQANAIA
+2816 TLKEQLEASAKE
-2828 DIDFNEAIKDVN
+2828 DIDFNEAIKDIN
-2840 LKKQITSFYDEYL
+2840 LKKQVTSFYDEYF
-2853 NKFIDIMVKQNMIN
+2853 NKFIDVMVDQNMID
-2867 INEKTQEIQ
+2867 INEKTKEIS
-2876 YKTADDGGIG
+2876 YKSTKEGGIG
-2886 GVPRFLT
+2886 GIPRFLT
-2893 DGIMLNQEDVNEEMN
+2893 EGIMLNKEDINEEMN
-2908 LLKNLISTK
+2908 LLKNLISIK
-2917 EKDGPNYSTAFKHNL
+2917 EKDGPNYSTAFKHNV

-2963 NPAKIAI
+2963 SPAKIAI

-3055 DKIEEGKE
+3055 DKIDQGKE

-3081 TNSLKIVYYNNGDN
+3081 TNSLKIVYYNNGDE

-3143 SAVPI
+3143 SAVPV

-3191 TDPSQIKQLIGV
+3191 TDPSQIKQLTGV
-3203 ELPADQKIIF
+3203 ELPDDLKIIF
-3213 NGKEWPAKD
+3213 NGVEWNAKE
-3222 LVTLYEMAVAQRVT
+3222 LVELYEMATAQRVT
-3236 VKYNSK
+3236 IKYNSK

-3261 AKKTT
+3261 SKKTT

-3275 AQNILKNT
+3275 AQNILKAT

-3293 ALDENGNLK
+3293 ALDKNGNLK

-3332 GESLTLVSSH
+3332 GQSLTLVSSH
-3342 GYNVVKVY
+3342 GYNVVKIY

-3364 VRESDIK
+3364 VRVSDIK
-3371 ANPSKY
+3371 ANPGKY
-3377 KNLKIFSEETG
+3377 KNLKTFSEETG
-3388 LDDYKAGD
+3388 LDGYKAGD

-3410 KNGKVTE
+3410 KTGKVTE

-3441 DFIAKGFGIRIPSQD
+3441 DVIAKGFGIRIPSQD

-3477 IAPNE
+3477 MAPNE

-3503 FYDKKNKQFVE
+3503 YYNKKDNVFIE

-3530 YLSRNDEDYRLAYA
+3530 YLSRFDADYKLAYTT
-3544 ALKEGETNEDK
+3544 LKEGETNEDK
-3555 PITQDDLA
+3555 PITPDDLA
-3563 KLKKRYEE
+3563 KLKKRLEE
-3571 GITEEEEIEE
+3571 GISVDEEIEE

-3591 SLNYPSTPKEYAK
+3591 SLNYPSNPKEYSK
-3604 SYKDNGNRDIYVGA
+3604 LYKANGNRDIYIGA

-3639 TTEFGLGLSTGVENS
+3639 TTEFGLGLDKGVTS
-3654 PRAFQVAHVKPLTD
+3654 APKAFQVAHVKPLTD

-3676 IKKLLKSIVKED
+3676 IKNLLRSIVKED

-3709 EEEGYDSTTL
+3709 EEDGYDSTTL

-3743 LSWGFLQKLGFKTE
+3743 LSWAFLQKLGFKTE

-3775 TEDGMRKAYIIS
+3775 TEDGLRKAYVIS
-3787 ALITAMTD
+3787 SLITAMTD

-3841 ELVKGQEGEFKRQI
+3841 ELVKGQEGEFKRQT

-3868 GIDSWE
+3868 GQDNWKKFQIAFSE
-3874 NFLITYSDSGFPKL
+3874 AGFPEF
-3888 TKEKLLNQFYSEDL
+3888 TKEKLLNQFYSEDV
-3902 FTQYAVIKQ
+3902 FTQYAVINQ
-3911 LHFLSKTTPYFNDVA
+3911 LNSLSLTTPYFNDVA
-3926 TMTGLVKGFAPFMDT
+3926 SMTGLVKGFAPFMDS
-3941 FDDIADKFETLTDA
+3941 FDDVADKFETLTNA
-3955 SEDNIFVGYDEEGK
+3955 SENNIFIGYDEEGK
-3969 KVNKFKSLLNK
+3969 KINKFIPLLNK

-3988 DIYFD
+3988 GIYFD
-3993 IRNNL
+3993 IRNKL

-4052 LTEGG
+4052 LTETG

-4063 SLNNALI
+4063 SLTNALI
-4070 YKQEGIDSI
+4070 YKQDGVDSI
-4079 VDKVKAKRNSNSEK
+4079 VDKVQAKRNINSEK

-4125 WSKLSPTMATR
+4125 WSKLSPSMATR

-4166 YRSGSFLNIMP
+4166 YRSGSFLNVMP
-4177 LFIMSDFFT
+4177 LFIMDDFFT
-4186 ATKKSMEVLS
+4186 ATKRSMEILS
-4196 DANSLDV
+4196 DANSADV
-4203 LRSEGFRT
+4203 LRSEGFRS

-4247 FNPYTKGEDGK
+4247 FNPYLKGEDGK
-4258 FTENLNRTVKIN
+4258 SSDKTHRTVKLN

-4282 GVRETKA
+4282 GVRETRA
-4289 DKKGEERTFENAT
+4289 DKKGQERTFVSAT
-4302 GDVYTIFVSDK
+4302 GDAYTIFVSDK

-4321 LTDQETTRLIENK
+4321 LTDQEKERLVDNNK
-4334 EFLSR
+4334 FLSK

-4357 FEGTLYKLSELSG
+4357 FGGTLYKLSEVSG
-4370 SGKKDKDITSLLTF
+4370 STRKDKEITSLLSF
-4384 DAEMIKAYGNKFK
+4384 DAEMIKAYGSKFK
-4397 YVPVTIRG
+4397 YLPVTIKG
-4405 SVKATR
+4405 SVRATR
-4411 IGFAFDGQLPDAKQK
+4411 IGFAFDGQLPDAKEK
-4426 EGNKKSESGN
+4426 EGSKKSKGTN
-4436 SSGTLAEDGPVKG
+4436 SSGTLTDMDDI
-4449 SLEYQIALKKKLE
+4449 LALAQKVS
-4462 GGKESAVQKTSG
+4462 GKVTTEQQPKSTNNPLQQLS
-4474 NILND
+4474 
-4479 LAELGIIKKPK
+4479 ELGISKKPK
-4490 ALIYI
+4490 ELRYY
-4495 NDATGETLI
+4495 DETTGTTLT
-4504 QYNDMTPEEVFN
+4504 QYNDMMPEEVFN
-4516 LVSRNNPEETENP
+4516 LVSRNNPEEIENP

-4535 TYTGEI
+4535 TYTGAI

-4559 TGRQPRHGLGNAKV
+4559 KGGQPTHGKGNAKV
-4573 ARDKFGAIQGQPR
+4573 AKDKFGAKQGQPR

-4609 EEIKREIERLYQFAT
+4609 EEIKREIQNLYAFAT

-4671 AKGINFTPS
+4671 AKGINFTSSSPVVS
-4680 MKTTTSVK
+4680 KSVSNKPVINIYWGSAESSTNTRVLSNLAPRKFTYNDKEYGSVEHAYQTLKSGSFDQVTYDKYVTAGGYGTKIRGKAVIAGFDNLQLMKDLVVESFKQNPEQAKLLLNYSDFTHTTN
-4688 GFQGYKG
+4688 
-4695 GFPEE
+4695 E
-4700 QVIDGKLYK
+4700 VIDKAFLEGIRLAQKN
-4709 KGSEH
+4709 
-4714 GDPKDYA
+4714 A
-4721 MRQIANSAIVELASN
+4721 MPSGMQTQTAV
-4736 KESSSKTSLGE
+4736 SSTPVTKPVVSDVDAAFLKIYETQLTDAYRSKTSFKDFKDAFEVMKGM
-4747 LGLPKEGD
+4747 GLP
-4755 KVIMLARNGS
+4755 
-4765 LSGKALRAETK
+4765 AET
-4776 EQIRQANLDD
+4776 I
-4786 AEFVVGDMAGVDSQ
+4786 
-4800 FIDYLKEIGAKFT
+4800 
-4813 VYHTGTKPRIQLV
+4813 
-4826 STTVKTQAPVG
+4826 
-4837 TTTEEKLSTPEE
+4837 
-4849 FLKSLSSK
+4849 
-4857 KVNSVIPQDVIDL
+4857 
-4870 YNTKLTDGYRNKTT
+4870 
-4884 IEQFYKLLSNGRRM
+4884 
-4898 NIDDDDFIKNMC
+4898 IKNMC

>member
-27 FQASIAPTNEPLISV
+27 FQPSISPTNEPLVSV
-42 TDTYAVPGVPV
+42 TDTYSVPGVPV
-53 PSAFGSVAVDYDPS
+53 PSAFGSVAVNYDPT

-76 MAKPITE
+76 LSKPVSE
-83 SDIAFQNSK
+83 SDVAFETSK

-115 YKLGFNPVSNNEALY
+115 YKLGFNPVGNNEAVY

-143 AGGIPAL
+143 AGGIPSL
-150 GLSVVQSGYRSL
+150 GLSVVQSGYRSI

-219 EALLTGAVALSD
+219 EALLAGTVALSE
-231 GMALPAALAAS
+231 GVALPAALAAS
-242 AAKTAGTIKSIS
+242 ASKTAGTIKSIS

-269 KAMDVAAIG
+269 KAMDVAAVG

-285 EATAKN
+285 GATIEN

-335 EASMEGGGVKND
+335 ESSMEGGSVKND
-347 FIDKHINEYITDN
+347 FIDKHINQYITEN

-366 DRLNRIYE
+366 DRLNKIYE
-374 KASDA
+374 KGADA
-379 GFTTGLINAPL
+379 GFTTGIINAPL

-398 FDNLYKGRKRTLGKT
+398 FDNLYKGSKRTLGKT

-420 SKLSG
+420 SKLTG

-431 EKTGQ
+431 ERTGQ
-436 FETMGIRQSFAESV
+436 FETMGLRQSFSESV

-459 LNFASSYFSKNL
+459 LNFASGYFAKNL
-471 SEGLQEISQEII
+471 SEGIQEISQEII
-483 SGASTDYYERLYDT
+483 SGASTDYYDRLYDT
-497 PEAGGVVA
+497 PEAGGVLA

-583 LNDAINNGN
+583 LNDAIKNGN
-592 KILAVDIDN
+592 KILTADLEN
-601 LLVQIKAG
+601 LLIQIKAG

-628 DIARFNSIYTAL
+628 DMSRFNAIYTTL
-640 RAGKYDYFL
+640 EAGKYDFFL
-649 RNLEDMKQMTGAEL
+649 RKLEDMKQMTGEEL
-663 KEAFDLKDDVTDE
+663 KQAFDLKDDVTDD

-704 PYDINKYKFANTP
+704 PYNPNTYRFGDTP
-717 EAIIAF
+717 ESINGF
-723 VNESQSHEAFE
+723 VNELQNYKAFE
-734 EARKTAVF
+734 KARKIAVF
-742 SLHGLEQAKTRMANL
+742 SLHGLEQAKTRMADL
-757 TKEMSSIAGVADLG
+757 TKQMSSIGGVADLG

-779 SIPGIDKEINLL
+779 SIPGIEKEINLL
-791 TAEIDASKDITDP
+791 TAQIESSKDITDP
-804 GLIEITNNKKKKLK
+804 GLIEITNNSKKKLK
-818 ALESLKTNL
+818 ALESLKKNL

-859 KGTTLNPANIGEAYR
+859 KGTTLNPADLNEAYA

-888 FNKVLS
+888 FNKILA

-901 FIKLAQRERTL
+901 FIKLAEREKAL
-912 IVARD
+912 DIARD
-917 KRRAEFFKKA
+917 NRRVEFFKKA
-927 FNKYA
+927 FKKYA
-932 ESSKIGVFLKALAE
+932 ETSKIGVFLKALAE

-988 GSDDPRYADVKKFIS
+988 GAEDPRYADIKSFVSKFEI
-1003 EFVIQVAPPVAE
+1003 EVAPPVTE
-1015 TVVTESDSLTAEPK
+1015 TTTTQTDSLTAEPV
-1029 ETTYVT
+1029 ETTYAT

-1079 AQNAITAFKELQMLY
+1079 AQNAISAFKELQVLY
-1094 DTQKKEGQTLEQ
+1094 DTQKKDGQALEQ

-1111 QANSD
+1111 QTNSD

-1127 VAELANILANPNVF
+1127 VAELANLLANPNTF
-1141 VISTLPAGF
+1141 VINTLPANF
-1150 KLETPAAVNGLF
+1150 KLETPTAINGLF
-1162 IISGETANKDEEV
+1162 IISGETENASGET

-1189 DITGAYKTL
+1189 DLTGAYKTL
-1198 PIALEAREKLA
+1198 PAALEGREKLA

-1226 ENGQIVS
+1226 YNGQVVS
-1233 DSRGNTYTVVS
+1233 DSKGNTYTVVS
-1244 NAAAIKQAILNNDN
+1244 NAAAIKQAILNGDN

-1263 KDETGKI
+1263 KDESGKI
-1270 IPKRSARDL
+1270 VPKRSARDL

-1294 QDVNRYNSIYP
+1294 TDVDRYNSIYP

-1312 DAREEGEL
+1312 EAGAEGEI
-1320 AAAARLKDFLLNT
+1320 AAETRLKEFLLNT

-1342 TIKLTKNK
+1342 TIKLIKNK
-1350 LKNIRGSYFKI
+1350 LKNTRGSYFKI
-1361 GDKENTNIL
+1361 GEKINSNIL

-1396 QILGQ
+1396 QVLGQ
-1401 DGKAINVF
+1401 DGKAIDVF

-1427 DFTKEYINFT
+1427 NFTQEFINF
-1437 KSLGKSFQLQKKFTE
+1437 KSSLGQSVRLQKKFTE
-1452 LLGDKESVELTNEEV
+1452 LLGDKESLELTNEEV

-1481 NNDPGVTTDINDLKY
+1481 NNDPGVTTEISDLKY
-1496 STIEGGYYII
+1496 STIEGGHYII

-1515 IFVSST
+1515 TFISST

-1536 EKVKKGL
+1536 ERVNKAL
-1543 EISGTDGLNRYL
+1543 EVSKTDGLNRYL

-1573 ELSSDQSQTLIK
+1573 ELSSDQSQTLIA
-1585 DINNLAKLA
+1585 DINNLAKIA
-1594 RTDNTNN
+1594 RTDNVNN

-1642 SDNNSFNTSS
+1642 SDNNSFNSSS

-1688 DNKYKKVKFSKQT
+1688 DNRYKKIKFSKQT

-1730 VSFSLNPVKSVVD
+1730 VTFTLKPVKSNVD
-1743 TNLNKTGLTK
+1743 TDLSSNSKVIPKSIK
-1753 EGKSL
+1753 E
-1758 VEIALER
+1758 
-1765 QKAAEAKGGE
+1765 
-1775 TTSNIQPQASEEDT
+1775 
-1789 KKTQDSKTVSSDIF
+1789 
-1803 KQYQTKKAERAAFFT
+1803 
-1818 AGRNKIKAE
+1818 IKALANNAKKE
-1827 YEAAGNPIGN
+1827 QKSQELEESLPSQPVEAIKSKENVILSIADQYKEMKANEADFLKKGRDKIVADSQETDNPIGN
-1837 TEAKILFEKTDEA
+1837 AQASRLFEESPEA
-1850 INYDKEL
+1850 IAYAEEL
-1857 EILNQKLL
+1857 ARLKQQLL
-1865 NPDKSDNL
+1865 NPNTDTDTEE
-1873 DNPDVVALK
+1873 DEFFVALK
-1882 IIRNSEYQEED
+1882 TIKNSQYQEED
-1893 LNKLNEFREWVSKN
+1893 LNKLDEFRDWVSKN

-1913 VQELKTLQENLIA
+1913 VEELKDLQQNLVA

-1932 SFVTYLD
+1932 SFVTYLN
-1939 GVASGIAGVRGRI
+1939 GIAGGISEVRGRI
-1952 NVGSRTPFKYHE
+1952 NVGARTPFKYHE

-1979 QRYLGS
+1979 QKYLGT

-1999 TWKNDAVKGVT
+1999 TWNNDFVKGVT

-2021 SNPLYSMMSKKQ
+2021 SDPLYSMMSKKQ

-2038 YEEYLADMFEEWKL
+2038 YEEYLADMFEEWKK

-2095 GKYANAV
+2095 GKYVNGV

-2125 KIGIETIQV
+2125 KIDTELIEINS
-2134 VGNIT
+2134 GNKK

-2159 VASSFHYLRQDPKNN
+2159 VASSFHYLRADKANN
-2174 DVSDSDLYD
+2174 EVSDTDLYYR
-2183 KIFNEYGNFY
+2183 IFDEYMDFY
-2193 DPESKYYTDQDNFYE
+2193 DSNSDYYRDLDNYYE
-2208 IASDLEDINTAFST
+2208 IKNDLNDIVKAFT
-2222 KENREQFKEAA
+2222 GKENQEQLKDAA

-2242 QDGATEDDISNQE
+2242 QDGATEDDISNSID
-2255 DNGGPISTTDARKE
+2255 DNGDISDTDARKE

-2298 GRPIEDGS
+2298 GRPIADGS
-2306 LIYSTVDSAKVYN
+2306 LIYNVVDSAKVYN

-2330 EREGLRKLNFLR
+2330 EKEGLRKLNFLR

-2347 DTSKFIDKLF
+2347 DTAKFIDKMF

-2364 DLTGEPILE
+2364 DLTGEPILD

-2402 LNGIVRIINANSR
+2402 SSGIVRVINANSR
-2415 DDSKAQMTYW
+2415 DDSKAQMMYW

-2431 KYNYDAKAVKS
+2431 KYNYDAKTVKS

-2473 TIGIDIQPLYIA
+2473 AIGIDIQPLYIA
-2485 LSIAHNIP
+2485 LSVAHNVP
-2493 EELRTADD
+2493 EELKTADD
-2501 LAIINGFPDVKPI
+2501 LAIINSYPDVKPI
-2514 DIEDLVQISKVISA
+2514 EIEDLVQISKVISA
-2528 GIDPFYKK
+2528 GINPFYRK
-2536 AQTEEDENTS
+2536 AVIENNENT
-2546 TETDDT
+2546 TTDVDDA
-2552 KIIDQTF
+2552 KVIDQTF
-2559 EGAAN
+2559 EGAVN
-2564 RLKTIAK
+2564 RLTTIAK
-2571 GNVVFDETMGA
+2571 NNVIFDETMGA
-2582 TSWINAD
+2582 TSWVNAD

-2601 NHKKTRTLRELSDST
+2601 NHKKTRALRELSDST
-2616 KLEEALENLFEAN
+2616 KLGDALEDVFAAN

-2643 NINLDRVD
+2643 GINLDRVD
-2651 GMRLQALFIKDGN
+2651 GMRLQALYIKDGN
-2664 VITSNRIVDRGS
+2664 VNTSNRIVDRGS

-2703 QYTRSNGLPATSVT
+2703 QYTRSNGLPATTVT

-2784 KDGYHTSSKGE
+2784 KDGYHTSYKG
-2795 KGQRNGPRGLQFIRT
+2795 NAPRGLQFIRT
-2810 ASILGI
+2810 ASILGT
-2816 ALKEQLQANAIA
+2816 ALKEQLEANAKE
-2828 DIDFNEAIKDVN
+2828 DIDFNEAIKEVN
-2840 LKKQITSFYDEYL
+2840 LKKQITSFYDEYF
-2853 NKFIDIMVKQNMIN
+2853 NKFIDVMVNQKMID
-2867 INEKTQEIQ
+2867 INEKTGEIS
-2876 YKTADDGGIG
+2876 YKSSKEDGIG

-2893 DGIMLNQEDVNEEMN
+2893 DGIMLNQEDINEEMN
-2908 LLKNLISTK
+2908 LLKNLISVK
-2917 EKDGPNYSTAFKHNL
+2917 EKDGPNYNTAFRHNL

-2963 NPAKIAI
+2963 SPAKIAI

-3006 ATFVDPTYIG
+3006 ATFVDPTYNG

-3027 AQMYITPKTLRHL
+3027 AQMYITTKTLRHL

-3055 DKIEEGKE
+3055 DKIEQGKE
-3063 LSAEEVFGKNGSI
+3063 LSPEEVFGKNGSI

-3081 TNSLKIVYYNNGDN
+3081 TNSLKIVYYNNGDE

-3120 PGKEMLHNLRLSLE
+3120 PGREMLHNLRLSLE
-3134 KQELNGRLA
+3134 KQEVNGRLA
-3143 SAVPI
+3143 SAVPV

-3170 SVLDMRYLTLQQENP
+3170 AALDMRYLTLQQENP

-3191 TDPSQIKQLIGV
+3191 TDPSQIKQLTGV
-3203 ELPADQKIIF
+3203 ELPNDLKIIF
-3213 NGKEWPAKD
+3213 NGKEWNAKD
-3222 LVTLYEMAVAQRVT
+3222 LVELYELATAQRVT
-3236 VKYNSK
+3236 IKYNSK

-3250 DVESEINKSKK
+3250 DVQSEIDKSKK

-3275 AQNILKNT
+3275 AQNILKAT

-3293 ALDENGNLK
+3293 ALDKNGDLK

-3332 GESLTLVSSH
+3332 GQSLTLVSSH

-3364 VRESDIK
+3364 VRVSDIK
-3371 ANPSKY
+3371 ADPSKY
-3377 KNLKIFSEETG
+3377 KNLKVFDEETG
-3388 LDDYKAGD
+3388 LDNYKAGD
-3396 LYIDKLRHNVPVYD
+3396 LYIDKLRHNVPVYN
-3410 KNGKVTE
+3410 KEGKVTE

-3441 DFIAKGFGIRIPSQD
+3441 DVVAKGFGIRIPSQD

-3477 IAPNE
+3477 MAPNE

-3503 FYDKKNKQFVE
+3503 YYNKKDDKFIE
-3514 YGSGKNDKQKF
+3514 YGSGKSDKERF

-3530 YLSRNDEDYRLAYA
+3530 YLARFDEDYRLAYA
-3544 ALKEGETNEDK
+3544 ALKEGQKEEDK
-3555 PITQDDLA
+3555 PITQDDVA
-3563 KLKKRYEE
+3563 RLKKRLEE
-3571 GITEEEEIEE
+3571 GITEEEEIQE
-3581 DVNLVEKALK
+3581 DVNLVEQALK
-3591 SLNYPSTPKEYAK
+3591 SLNYPSTAKEYGK
-3604 SYKDNGNRDIYVGA
+3604 VYKANGNRDIYIGA

-3639 TTEFGLGLSTGVENS
+3639 TTEFALGLDKGVTS
-3654 PRAFQVAHVKPLTD
+3654 APRGFQVAHVKPLTD

-3676 IKKLLKSIVKED
+3676 IKKLLLEIFKTEGEETLSEENQKEFD
-3688 STEEEINEFLDGAYN
+3688 DAFN
-3703 KAVSTF
+3703 KAISTF
-3709 EEEGYDSTTL
+3709 EENGYDSTTL

-3743 LSWGFLQKLGFKTE
+3743 LSWAFLQKLGFKTE
-3757 LPIFSIDGKVYND
+3757 LPIFTIDGKVYND

-3775 TEDGMRKAYIIS
+3775 TEDGMRKAYVIS
-3787 ALITAMTD
+3787 SLITAMTD

-3814 VTHMVA
+3814 VTHMVS

-3835 SIKKYF
+3835 AIKKYF
-3841 ELVKGQEGEFKRQI
+3841 ELVKGQEGEFKRQT

-3868 GIDSWE
+3868 GIDNWE
-3874 NFLITYSDSGFPKL
+3874 KFLIAYSDSKFPKL
-3888 TKEKLLNQFYSEDL
+3888 TKEKLLNQFNLEDI
-3902 FTQYAVIKQ
+3902 FTQYAVINQ

-3926 TMTGLVKGFAPFMDT
+3926 SMTGLVKGFKPFMDT
-3941 FDDIADKFETLTDA
+3941 FDDVADKFETLTNG
-3955 SEDNIFVGYDEEGK
+3955 SEENIFVGRDEEGN
-3969 KVNKFKSLLNK
+3969 KVNKFTSLLNE

-3988 DIYFD
+3988 GIYFD
-3993 IRNNL
+3993 IRNKL

-4052 LTEGG
+4052 LTESG

-4070 YKQEGIDSI
+4070 YKQDGVDSI
-4079 VDKVKAKRNSNSEK
+4079 VDKVQAKRNSNSEK

-4118 EYLESNS
+4118 DYLESNS
-4125 WSKLSPTMATR
+4125 WSKLSPSMATR

-4166 YRSGSFLNIMP
+4166 YRSGSFLNVMP
-4177 LFIMSDFFT
+4177 LFIMDDFFT
-4186 ATKKSMEVLS
+4186 ATKKSMEILS
-4196 DANSLDV
+4196 DANSVDV

-4247 FNPYTKGEDGK
+4247 FNPYLKGEDGK
-4258 FTENLNRTVKIN
+4258 SSDKTHRTVKIN

-4282 GVRETKA
+4282 GVRETRA
-4289 DKKGEERTFENAT
+4289 NKKGEPIVFVSAT
-4302 GDVYTIFVSDK
+4302 GDETKLFISDK
-4313 AEEESGGP
+4313 AEEETGGP
-4321 LTDQETTRLIENK
+4321 LSDQEKERLIENNK
-4334 EFLSR
+4334 FLSK

-4347 LYTGAPPYLY
+4347 RYTGAPPYLY
-4357 FEGTLYKLSELSG
+4357 FGGTLYKLSEVSG
-4370 SGKKDKDITSLLTF
+4370 STKKDKDMNSLLSF
-4384 DAEMIKAYGNKFK
+4384 DADMIKAYGSKFK
-4397 YVPVTIRG
+4397 YVPVTIKG
-4405 SVKATR
+4405 SVRATR
-4411 IGFAFDGQLPDAKQK
+4411 IGFAFDGQLPDAKEK
-4426 EGNKKSESGN
+4426 EGNKKSKGDN
-4436 SSGTLAEDGPVKG
+4436 SSGTLGDNESPRFKD
-4449 SLEYQIALKKKLE
+4449 SLQDLKALSKKA
-4462 GGKESAVQKTSG
+4462 KEEKSTTEQSKSTNNPLQQLS
-4474 NILND
+4474 
-4479 LAELGIIKKPK
+4479 ELGISKKPK
-4490 ALIYI
+4490 ELRYY
-4495 NDATGETLI
+4495 DETTGATLT
-4504 QYNDMTPEEVFN
+4504 QYNDMMPEEVFN
-4516 LVSRNNPEETENP
+4516 LVSRNNPEESENP

-4535 TYTGEI
+4535 TYTGPI

-4559 TGRQPRHGLGNAKV
+4559 KGGQPTHGKGNAKV
-4573 ARDKFGAIQGQPR
+4573 AKDKFGAIQGQPR

-4597 KKFWDVLKSSSP
+4597 KKFWDKLKSSSP
-4609 EEIKREIERLYQFAT
+4609 EEIKREIQNLYEFAT
-4624 NNPDKILKV
+4624 NNPDKVLKV

-4647 TNAELASMF
+4647 TNAELAAMF
-4656 AAFSIPSNVQFEVEF
+4656 AAFPIPSNVQFEIEF
-4671 AKGINFTPS
+4671 AKGLSFKTPTQAEAPVTIS
-4680 MKTTTSVK
+4680 STPVTNKSV
-4688 GFQGYKG
+4688 
-4695 GFPEE
+4695 
-4700 QVIDGKLYK
+4700 V
-4709 KGSEH
+4709 
-4714 GDPKDYA
+4714 
-4721 MRQIANSAIVELASN
+4721 SN
-4736 KESSSKTSLGE
+4736 KDNDLQMIYDTRLTEEYRNRVSFNSFKKSFLLLKKS
-4747 LGLPKEGD
+4747 GL
-4755 KVIMLARNGS
+4755 S
-4765 LSGKALRAETK
+4765 AET
-4776 EQIRQANLDD
+4776 I
-4786 AEFVVGDMAGVDSQ
+4786 
-4800 FIDYLKEIGAKFT
+4800 
-4813 VYHTGTKPRIQLV
+4813 
-4826 STTVKTQAPVG
+4826 
-4837 TTTEEKLSTPEE
+4837 
-4849 FLKSLSSK
+4849 
-4857 KVNSVIPQDVIDL
+4857 
-4870 YNTKLTDGYRNKTT
+4870 
-4884 IEQFYKLLSNGRRM
+4884 
-4898 NIDDDDFIKNMC
+4898 IKNMC